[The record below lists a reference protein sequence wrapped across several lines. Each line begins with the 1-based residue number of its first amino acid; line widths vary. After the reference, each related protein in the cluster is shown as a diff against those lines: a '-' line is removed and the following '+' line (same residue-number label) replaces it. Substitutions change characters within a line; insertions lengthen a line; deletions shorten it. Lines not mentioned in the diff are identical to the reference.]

1 MDKFSLVGNQEI
13 SAVEELYKN
22 YLENPVSVEQSWRNF
37 FEGFE
42 LARKSYQDSA
52 VSAADETLMSK
63 GSPKK
68 MNIPEGSMWRLKNN
82 LYSHE
87 IRIQKEFRILNLI
100 NGYRQRGHLF
110 TRTNPV
116 RKRRTYAPTLDFKNF
131 ELEESDLATVFHAGK
146 EIGIGNATL
155 KDIISHL
162 EATYCESVGAEF
174 LYMRQ
179 PELIDWL
186 KVRMEKSK
194 NSEYFSPEQQRHIF
208 YHLNIAVSFESFIHR
223 KFVGAKRF
231 SLEGTEALIPALDAI
246 VMHGARL
253 GIEEFVIGMAHRG
266 RLNVLANILEK
277 PYKNIFKEFYAT
289 EYEKGISLGDVKYH
303 LGFENIITT
312 DNGEKVKLS
321 LIPNPSHLETV
332 GALAEGM
339 VHARIDHHY
348 NGDFGKIVPI
358 SIHGDAAIAGQG
370 IVYEVVQMAL
380 LPGYKTGGT
389 LHIVVNNQVGF
400 TTDYLEARSSTYCT
414 DIAKVTRSPVFHVNG
429 DDVEALIFTVKLA
442 LEFRQHFHSDVFID
456 ILSYRKYGHN
466 EGDEPRFTQPLL
478 YKIIAEHPNPRDIY
492 AKKLIDTGIMTQ
504 AEVEQEIALFDA
516 QLEENYGESML
527 IDKLNI
533 KNFLVDEYKFYR
545 FPDPC
550 ELYQVPTAIS
560 ETELLKL
567 ADKINTLPAD
577 KKFFSKIV
585 KLMDE
590 RRQLI
595 ANNKIDWAL
604 GESLAYASLLNEG
617 ISVRL
622 SGQDAQRGTFSHR
635 HSALVLEDTGEKYFP
650 LQNISPNQASIAVLN
665 SPLNEYGV
673 MGFEYGYSMAY
684 PQGLTIWEAQF
695 GDFANV
701 AQVIFDQYISSA
713 GEKWGIMNGLV
724 LFLPHGYEGQGPE
737 HSSARIERYLSLC
750 SNYNLHVAVP
760 TTPANLFHLLRRQVI
775 GDVRIPL
782 IVFTPKSLLRHPK
795 VISSLDKL
803 TKGGFEKLIRDDEVK
818 QGKAEVV
825 VFTSGKIYFELL
837 ERREK
842 LDKMNVAIHRVEQ
855 ISPFPVEEVRDIIF
869 NNSQAKRFIWVQDEP
884 ANMGVWPYLF
894 RKYPELNLELVSRP
908 ESASPAAG
916 LLEKHKRRL
925 ERILESVFN

>member
-13 SAVEELYKN
+13 SAIEELYRN
-22 YLENPVSVEQSWRNF
+22 YLENPANIEQSWCNF

-42 LARKSYQDSA
+42 LARKSYRGSEPDSA
-52 VSAADETLMSK
+52 D
-63 GSPKK
+63 
-68 MNIPEGSMWRLKNN
+68 
-82 LYSHE
+82 E
-87 IRIQKEFRILNLI
+87 IRIQKEFKIINLI
-100 NGYRQRGHLF
+100 TGYRQRGHLF

-116 RKRRTYAPTLDFKNF
+116 RKRRTYSPTLDYKNF
-131 ELEESDLATVFHAGK
+131 GLEESDLNTVFHAGK

-155 KDIISHL
+155 KEIIAHL
-162 EATYCESVGAEF
+162 EATYCESIGAEF

-186 KVRMEKSK
+186 RIRMESSK
-194 NSEYFSPEQQRHIF
+194 NSENFTPEQQKHIF
-208 YHLNIAVSFESFIHR
+208 YHLNIAVGFESFIHR

-246 VMHGARL
+246 IVHGASL
-253 GIEEFVIGMAHRG
+253 GIREFVVGMAHRG

-289 EYEKGISLGDVKYH
+289 DYEEGISLGDVKYH
-303 LGFENIITT
+303 LGFENSVTT
-312 DNGEKVKLS
+312 DNGETVKLC

-332 GALAEGM
+332 SSLAEGM
-339 VHARIDHHY
+339 VRARIDHDY
-348 NGDFGKIVPI
+348 DNDFGKIAPI
-358 SIHGDAAIAGQG
+358 IIHGDAAIAGQG
-370 IVYEVVQMAL
+370 IVYEIVQMSQ

-389 LHIVVNNQVGF
+389 LHLVVNNQVGF

-414 DIAKVTRSPVFHVNG
+414 DVAKVTRSPVFHVNG

-442 LEFRQHFHSDVFID
+442 LEFRQHFKSDVFID

-466 EGDEPRFTQPLL
+466 EGDEPRFTQPHL
-478 YKIIAEHPNPRDIY
+478 YKIIAGHPNPRDIY
-492 AKKLIDTGIMTQ
+492 AGKLIDRGVLSQ
-504 AEVEQEIALFDA
+504 SDVEQEITKFDI
-516 QLEENYGESML
+516 QLEENYEASKL

-533 KNFLVDEYKFYR
+533 KNFLVDEYKSYR

-550 ELYQVPTAIS
+550 ELYNVPTAVS
-560 ETELLKL
+560 ETELIHL
-567 ADKINTLPAD
+567 AGKINTLPGD
-577 KKFFSKIV
+577 KKFFSKII
-585 KLMDE
+585 KLMEE
-590 RRQLI
+590 RSQMVT
-595 ANNKIDWAL
+595 NNKVDWAL
-604 GESLAYASLLNEG
+604 GELLAYASLLKEG
-617 ISVRL
+617 YPVRL
-622 SGQDAQRGTFSHR
+622 SGQDARRGTFSHR
-635 HSALVLEDTGEKYFP
+635 HSALVLEETGETYFP
-650 LQNISPNQASIAVLN
+650 LDHIITDQAKFTVLN

-673 MGFEYGYSMAY
+673 MGFEYGYSMAF
-684 PQGLTIWEAQF
+684 PKGLTIWEGQF

-713 GEKWGIMNGLV
+713 GEKWGLMNGLV
-724 LFLPHGYEGQGPE
+724 LYLPHGYEGQGPE

-750 SNYNLHVAVP
+750 SNYNLHVVIP

-775 GDVRIPL
+775 GNVRIPL

-795 VISSLDKL
+795 VVSSLDKL
-803 TKGGFEKLIRDDEVK
+803 TRGGFEKFIEDKEVK
-818 QGKAEVV
+818 KGKAEVV
-825 VFTSGKIYFELL
+825 VFTSGKIYFDLI

-842 LDKMNVAIHRVEQ
+842 LGRMDVAIHRIEQ
-855 ISPFPVEEVRDIIF
+855 ISPFPSEEVREIIYS
-869 NNSQAKRFIWVQDEP
+869 NNQSKRFLWVQDEP

-916 LLEKHKRRL
+916 LVEKHRKRL
-925 ERILESVFN
+925 DRIMDSVFN

>member
-13 SAVEELYKN
+13 SAIEELYKN
-22 YLENPVSVEQSWRNF
+22 YLENPVNVEQTWRNF

-42 LARKSYQDSA
+42 LARQSYQEVA
-52 VSAADETLMSK
+52 VSAADE
-63 GSPKK
+63 
-68 MNIPEGSMWRLKNN
+68 N
-82 LYSHE
+82 
-87 IRIQKEFRILNLI
+87 RIQKEFRILNLI

-116 RKRRTYAPTLDFKNF
+116 RKRRTYSPTLDYKNF
-131 ELEESDLATVFHAGK
+131 NLEEEDLNTVFHAGK

-155 KDIISHL
+155 KEIISHL
-162 EATYCESVGAEF
+162 ELTYCESVGAEF

-186 KVRMEKSK
+186 RIRMEKSK
-194 NSEYFSPEQQRHIF
+194 NSEFYTPEQQKHIF
-208 YHLNIAVSFESFIHR
+208 YHLNIAVGFESFIHR

-231 SLEGTEALIPALDAI
+231 SLEGTEALIPALDALVI
-246 VMHGARL
+246 HGAKL
-253 GIEEFVIGMAHRG
+253 GIEEFVVGMAHRG
-266 RLNVLANILEK
+266 RLNVLANIIEK

-289 EYEKGISLGDVKYH
+289 EYEEGISQGDVKYH
-303 LGFENIITT
+303 LGFENIVTT
-312 DNGEKVKLS
+312 DAGEKVKLS

-332 GALAEGM
+332 GSLTEGM
-339 VHARIDHHY
+339 VRARIDHHY
-348 NGDFGKIVPI
+348 GGDCAKIAPI
-358 SIHGDAAIAGQG
+358 IIHGDAAIAGQG
-370 IVYEVVQMAL
+370 IVYEIVQMAQ

-389 LHIVVNNQVGF
+389 LHLVVNNQVGF

-414 DIAKVTRSPVFHVNG
+414 DVAKVTRSPVFHVNG

-442 LEFRQHFHSDVFID
+442 LEFRQRFESDVFID

-478 YKIIAEHPNPRDIY
+478 YKTIASHPNPRDIY
-492 AKKLIDTGIMTQ
+492 SKKLIDAEIMTQ
-504 AEVEQEIALFDA
+504 LEVEQEISKFDE
-516 QLEENYGESML
+516 QLEQNYEESKL

-533 KNFLVDEYKFYR
+533 KNFLVDEYKPYR

-550 ELYQVPTAIS
+550 EVYEVPTAVS
-560 ETELLKL
+560 EMELKQL
-567 ADKINTLPAD
+567 AKSINTLPAD

-585 KLMDE
+585 KLMDD
-590 RRQLI
+590 RTQMV
-595 ANNKIDWAL
+595 ANNKVDWAL
-604 GESLAYASLLNEG
+604 GELLAYATLLKEG
-617 ISVRL
+617 IPVRL

-635 HSALVLEDTGEKYFP
+635 HSALVLEDSGEKYFP
-650 LQNISPNQASIAVLN
+650 LQNISSDQAPFTVYN

-673 MGFEYGYSMAY
+673 MGFEYGYSMAN
-684 PQGLTIWEAQF
+684 PKGLTIWEGQF

-701 AQVIFDQYISSA
+701 AQVIFDQYICSA
-713 GEKWGIMNGLV
+713 GEKWGMMNGLV

-737 HSSARIERYLSLC
+737 HSSGRIERYLSLC
-750 SNYNLHVAVP
+750 SNYNMHVVVP
-760 TTPANLFHLLRRQVI
+760 TTPANLFHLLRRQVL

-795 VISSLDKL
+795 VISSLDQM
-803 TKGGFEKLIRDDEVK
+803 TKGGFIKLIKDQEVK
-818 QGKAEVV
+818 QGKAEIV
-825 VFTSGKIYFELL
+825 VFTSGKIYYELT

-842 LDKMNVAIHRVEQ
+842 LGKNNVAIHRVEQ
-855 ISPFPVEEVRDIIF
+855 VSPFPAEEVRDIIF
-869 NNSQAKRFIWVQDEP
+869 HNSQSKRFLWVQDEP
-884 ANMGVWPYLF
+884 SNMGVWPYIC
-894 RKYPELNLELVSRP
+894 RKYPDLGLELVSRP

-925 ERILESVFN
+925 ERIMDAVFN

>member
-22 YLENPVSVEQSWRNF
+22 YLENPVNVEQSWRIF

-42 LARKSYQDSA
+42 LARKSYQEPV
-52 VSAADETLMSK
+52 VSTADE
-63 GSPKK
+63 
-68 MNIPEGSMWRLKNN
+68 N
-82 LYSHE
+82 
-87 IRIQKEFRILNLI
+87 RIQKEFKILNLI

-116 RKRRTYAPTLDFKNF
+116 RKRRTYSPTLDFRNF
-131 ELEESDLATVFHAGK
+131 GLEDEDLNTVFHAGK
-146 EIGIGNATL
+146 EIGIGNVTL
-155 KDIISHL
+155 KEIIAHL
-162 EATYCESVGAEF
+162 EATYCESIGAEF

-186 KVRMEKSK
+186 RIRMEKSK
-194 NSEYFSPEQQRHIF
+194 NSENYSPEQQKHIF

-231 SLEGTEALIPALDAI
+231 SLEGTEALIPALDALI
-246 VMHGARL
+246 VHGAKL
-253 GIEEFVIGMAHRG
+253 GIEEYVVGMAHRG

-289 EYEKGISLGDVKYH
+289 EYEEGIALGDVKYH
-303 LGFENIITT
+303 LGFENMVTT
-312 DNGEKVKLS
+312 DDGETVKLS

-339 VHARIDHHY
+339 VRARIDHLY
-348 NGDFGKIVPI
+348 NGDYGKIAPI
-358 SIHGDAAIAGQG
+358 VIHGDAAIAGQG
-370 IVYEVVQMAL
+370 IVYEIVQMSL

-389 LHIVVNNQVGF
+389 LHLVVNNQVGF

-414 DIAKVTRSPVFHVNG
+414 DVAKVTRSPVFHVNG
-429 DDVEALIFTVKLA
+429 DDVEALIFTVKMA

-478 YKIIAEHPNPRDIY
+478 YKIIASHPNPRDIY
-492 AKKLIDTGIMTQ
+492 AKKLIESGVMTQ
-504 AEVEQEIALFDA
+504 VEVDHEITRFDE
-516 QLEENYGESML
+516 QLEQNYEASKL

-533 KNFLVDEYKFYR
+533 KNFLVDEYKQYR
-545 FPDPC
+545 LPEPC
-550 ELYQVPTAIS
+550 ELYEVPTAVS
-560 ETELLKL
+560 ENEILHL
-567 ADKINTLPAD
+567 AATINNLPAD

-585 KLMDE
+585 KLMDD
-590 RRQLI
+590 RKQMI
-595 ANNKIDWAL
+595 ANNKVDWAL
-604 GESLAYASLLNEG
+604 GELLAYATLLKEG
-617 ISVRL
+617 IPVRL

-635 HSALVLEDTGEKYFP
+635 HSALVLEDSGERYFP
-650 LQNISPNQASIAVLN
+650 LQHVAPNQATFAVHN
-665 SPLNEYGV
+665 SPLNEYAV
-673 MGFEYGYSMAY
+673 MGFEYGYSMAF
-684 PQGLTIWEAQF
+684 PKGLTIWEGQF

-701 AQVIFDQYISSA
+701 AQVIYDQYICSA
-713 GEKWGIMNGLV
+713 GEKWGMMNGLV
-724 LFLPHGYEGQGPE
+724 LYLPHGYEGQGPE

-750 SNYNLHVAVP
+750 SNYNLHVVVP
-760 TTPANLFHLLRRQVI
+760 TTPANLFHCLRRQVL

-795 VISSLDKL
+795 VVSSLDQL
-803 TKGGFEKLIRDDEVK
+803 TKGGFIKLIRDTEVK
-818 QGKAEVV
+818 PEKAEVV

-842 LDKMNVAIHRVEQ
+842 LGKMTVAIHRVEQ
-855 ISPFPVEEVRDIIF
+855 ISPFPSEEVRDIIY
-869 NNSQAKRFIWVQDEP
+869 NNTQCKRFLWVQDEP

-894 RKYPELNLELVSRP
+894 RKYPELGLELVSRP

-916 LLEKHKRRL
+916 LVEKHKRRL
-925 ERILESVFN
+925 ERILDSVFN

>member
-22 YLENPVSVEQSWRNF
+22 YLENPVNVGQSWRNF

-42 LARKSYQDSA
+42 LARKSYDEPV
-52 VSAADETLMSK
+52 VSQADED
-63 GSPKK
+63 
-68 MNIPEGSMWRLKNN
+68 
-82 LYSHE
+82 
-87 IRIQKEFRILNLI
+87 RIQKEFRILNLI

-116 RKRRTYAPTLDFKNF
+116 RKRRTYSPTLDYKNF
-131 ELEESDLATVFHAGK
+131 DLEESDLNTIFHAGK
-146 EIGIGNATL
+146 EIGIGNVTL
-155 KDIISHL
+155 KEIIAHL
-162 EATYCESVGAEF
+162 ETTYCESIGAEF

-186 KVRMEKSK
+186 RVRMEKSK
-194 NSEYFSPEQQRHIF
+194 NSEYYTPEQQKHIF
-208 YHLNIAVSFESFIHR
+208 YHLNIAVGFESFIHR

-231 SLEGTEALIPALDAI
+231 SLEGTEALIPALDALI
-246 VMHGARL
+246 VRGAEL

-289 EYEKGISLGDVKYH
+289 EYEEGISLGDVKYH

-312 DNGEKVKLS
+312 DNGESVKLS

-332 GALAEGM
+332 GALVEGM
-339 VHARIDHHY
+339 VRARIDHQY
-348 NGDFGKIVPI
+348 NDNFSKIAPI
-358 SIHGDAAIAGQG
+358 IIHGDAAIAGQG
-370 IVYEVVQMAL
+370 IVYEIVQMAL

-389 LHIVVNNQVGF
+389 LHLVVNNQVGF

-414 DIAKVTRSPVFHVNG
+414 DVAKVTRSPVFHVNG
-429 DDVEALIFTVKLA
+429 DDVEALIYTVKLA

-478 YKIIAEHPNPRDIY
+478 YRIIAGHPNPRDIY
-492 AKKLIDTGIMTQ
+492 AKKLIGSGVMTQ
-504 AEVEQEIALFDA
+504 SEVDQEIARFDE
-516 QLEENYGESML
+516 QLEQNYEASKL

-533 KNFLVDEYKFYR
+533 RNFLVGEYKPYR
-545 FPDPC
+545 LPDPC
-550 ELYQVPTAIS
+550 ELYEVPTAVS
-560 ETELLKL
+560 EIELLKL
-567 ADKINTLPAD
+567 ADAINSLPAE

-585 KLMDE
+585 KLMEE
-590 RRQLI
+590 RKQMI
-595 ANNKIDWAL
+595 VNNKVDWAL
-604 GESLAYASLLNEG
+604 GEMLAYATILQEG
-617 ISVRL
+617 IPVRL

-635 HSALVLEDTGEKYFP
+635 HSALVLEDSGEKYFP
-650 LQNISPNQASIAVLN
+650 LKHISPNQASFNVLN

-673 MGFEYGYSMAY
+673 MGFEYGYSMAF
-684 PQGLTIWEAQF
+684 PKGLTIWEGQF

-701 AQVIFDQYISSA
+701 AQVIYDQYICSA
-713 GEKWGIMNGLV
+713 GEKWGMMNGLV

-737 HSSARIERYLSLC
+737 HSSGRIERYLSLC
-750 SNYNLHVAVP
+750 SNYNLHVVVP
-760 TTPANLFHLLRRQVI
+760 TTPANLFHCLRRQVL
-775 GDVRIPL
+775 GDVRIPM

-795 VISSLDKL
+795 VVSSLDQL
-803 TKGGFEKLIRDDEVK
+803 TKGRFIKLIKDQEVR
-818 QGKAEVV
+818 QGRAEVV
-825 VFTSGKIYFELL
+825 VFTSGKIYFELI

-842 LDKMNVAIHRVEQ
+842 LGKMSVAIHRIEQ
-855 ISPFPVEEVRDIIF
+855 ISPYPSEEVREIIF
-869 NNSQAKRFIWVQDEP
+869 NNPQAKRFLWVQDEP

-894 RKYPELNLELVSRP
+894 RKYPELGLELVSRP

-916 LLEKHKRRL
+916 LVEKHKKRL
-925 ERILESVFN
+925 ERIMESVFS

>member
-1 MDKFSLVGNQEI
+1 MEKFSLVGNQEI
-13 SAVEELYKN
+13 GAVEELYKD
-22 YLENPVSVEQSWRNF
+22 YLDNPGKVEQSWRNF

-42 LARKSYQDSA
+42 LARKSYQDSI
-52 VSAADETLMSK
+52 VSAADENK
-63 GSPKK
+63 
-68 MNIPEGSMWRLKNN
+68 
-82 LYSHE
+82 
-87 IRIQKEFRILNLI
+87 IQKEFRILNLI

-116 RKRRTYAPTLDFKNF
+116 RKRRDYTPTLAYTNF
-131 ELEESDLATVFHAGK
+131 GLEDSDLNTVFHAGK

-155 KDIISHL
+155 KEIITHL
-162 EATYCESVGAEF
+162 EATYCESIGAEF

-179 PELIDWL
+179 PELMDWL
-186 KVRMEKSK
+186 KTRMEKSR
-194 NSEYFSPEQQRHIF
+194 NSETFSKEQQKHIF
-208 YHLNIAVSFESFIHR
+208 YHLNIAVGFESFIHR

-246 VMHGARL
+246 ILHGAKL
-253 GIEEFVIGMAHRG
+253 GIEEFVFGMAHRG

-289 EYEKGISLGDVKYH
+289 EYEEGISLGDVKYH

-312 DNGEKVKLS
+312 DDGEKVKLS

-339 VHARIDHHY
+339 VRARIDHHY
-348 NGDFGKIVPI
+348 NNDFGKIAPI
-358 SIHGDAAIAGQG
+358 IIHGDAAVAGQG
-370 IVYEVVQMAL
+370 IVYEIVQMSQ

-389 LHIVVNNQVGF
+389 LHLVVNNQVGF

-414 DIAKVTRSPVFHVNG
+414 DVAKVTRSPVFHVNG

-442 LEFRQHFHSDVFID
+442 LEFRQYFKSDVFID

-478 YKIIAEHPNPRDIY
+478 YKIIAGHPNPRDIY
-492 AKKLIDTGIMTQ
+492 AKKLIENGVMTQ
-504 AEVEQEIALFDA
+504 DEVNQEIAGFDT
-516 QLEENYGESML
+516 QLELNYDESKL

-533 KNFLVDEYKFYR
+533 KNFLVDEYKPYR

-550 ELYQVPTAIS
+550 EVYHVPTAVSKIV
-560 ETELLKL
+560 LHRL
-567 ADKINTLPAD
+567 AEKINYLPKD

-585 KLMDE
+585 KLMEE
-590 RRQLI
+590 RNQMI
-595 ANNKIDWAL
+595 ANNKVDWAL
-604 GESLAYASLLNEG
+604 GELLAYASLLEEG
-617 ISVRL
+617 IPVRL

-635 HSALVLEDTGEKYFP
+635 HSALVLEDSGEKYFP
-650 LQNISPNQASIAVLN
+650 LQNVSAKQASFTVLN

-684 PQGLTIWEAQF
+684 PNGLTIWEGQF

-701 AQVIFDQYISSA
+701 AQVIYDQYISSA

-724 LFLPHGYEGQGPE
+724 LYLPHGYEGQGPE

-750 SNYNLHVAVP
+750 SNYNLHVVVP
-760 TTPANLFHLLRRQVI
+760 TTPANLFHLLRRQVL

-795 VISSLDKL
+795 VVSSLEQL
-803 TKGGFEKLIRDDEVK
+803 TKGEFETLIPDKEVK
-818 QGKAEVV
+818 SGTAEVI
-825 VFTSGKIYFELL
+825 VFTYGKIYFEML
-837 ERREK
+837 EKREK
-842 LDKMNVAIHRVEQ
+842 LGKMNVAIHRVEQ
-855 ISPFPVEEVRDIIF
+855 ISPFPAEEVRDIIF
-869 NNSQAKRFIWVQDEP
+869 HNHQAKRFLWVQDEP

-894 RKYPELNLELVSRP
+894 RKFPELNLELVSRP

-916 LLEKHKRRL
+916 LVEKHKRRL
-925 ERILESVFN
+925 ERIMDSVFGS

>member
-22 YLENPVSVEQSWRNF
+22 YLENPVNVEQSWRIF

-42 LARKSYQDSA
+42 LARKSYQEPV
-52 VSAADETLMSK
+52 VSTADE
-63 GSPKK
+63 
-68 MNIPEGSMWRLKNN
+68 N
-82 LYSHE
+82 
-87 IRIQKEFRILNLI
+87 RIQKEFKILNLI

-116 RKRRTYAPTLDFKNF
+116 RKRRTYSPTLDFRNF
-131 ELEESDLATVFHAGK
+131 GLEDEDLNTVFHAGK
-146 EIGIGNATL
+146 EIGIGNVTL
-155 KDIISHL
+155 KEIIAHL
-162 EATYCESVGAEF
+162 EATYCESIGAEF

-186 KVRMEKSK
+186 RIRMEKSK
-194 NSEYFSPEQQRHIF
+194 NSENYSPEQQKHIF

-231 SLEGTEALIPALDAI
+231 SLEGTEALIPALDALI
-246 VMHGARL
+246 VHGAKL
-253 GIEEFVIGMAHRG
+253 GIEEYVVGMAHRG

-289 EYEKGISLGDVKYH
+289 EYEEGIALGDVKYH
-303 LGFENIITT
+303 LGFENMVTT
-312 DNGEKVKLS
+312 DDGETVKLS

-339 VHARIDHHY
+339 VRARIDHLY
-348 NGDFGKIVPI
+348 NGDYGKIAPI
-358 SIHGDAAIAGQG
+358 VIHGDAAIAGQG
-370 IVYEVVQMAL
+370 IVYEIVQMSL

-389 LHIVVNNQVGF
+389 LHLVVNNQVGF

-414 DIAKVTRSPVFHVNG
+414 DVAKVTRSPVFHVNG
-429 DDVEALIFTVKLA
+429 DDVEALIFTVKMA

-478 YKIIAEHPNPRDIY
+478 YKIIASHPNPRDIY
-492 AKKLIDTGIMTQ
+492 AKKLIESGVMTQ
-504 AEVEQEIALFDA
+504 VEVDHEITRFDE
-516 QLEENYGESML
+516 QLEQNYEASKL

-533 KNFLVDEYKFYR
+533 KNFLVDEYKQYR
-545 FPDPC
+545 LPEPC
-550 ELYQVPTAIS
+550 ELYEVPTAVS
-560 ETELLKL
+560 ENEILHL
-567 ADKINTLPAD
+567 AATINNLPAD

-585 KLMDE
+585 KLMDD
-590 RRQLI
+590 RKQMI
-595 ANNKIDWAL
+595 ANNKVDWAL
-604 GESLAYASLLNEG
+604 GELLAYATLLKEG
-617 ISVRL
+617 IPVRL

-635 HSALVLEDTGEKYFP
+635 HSALVLEDSGERYFP
-650 LQNISPNQASIAVLN
+650 LQHVAPNQATFAVHN
-665 SPLNEYGV
+665 SPLNEYAV
-673 MGFEYGYSMAY
+673 MGFEYGYSMAF
-684 PQGLTIWEAQF
+684 PKGLTIWEGQF

-701 AQVIFDQYISSA
+701 AQVIYDQYICSA
-713 GEKWGIMNGLV
+713 GEKWGMMNGLV
-724 LFLPHGYEGQGPE
+724 LYLPHGYEGQGPE

-750 SNYNLHVAVP
+750 SNYNLHVVVP
-760 TTPANLFHLLRRQVI
+760 TTPANLFHCLRRQVL

-795 VISSLDKL
+795 VVSSLDQL
-803 TKGGFEKLIRDDEVK
+803 TKGGFIKLIRDTEVK
-818 QGKAEVV
+818 PEKAEVV

-842 LDKMNVAIHRVEQ
+842 LGKMSVAIHRIEQ
-855 ISPFPVEEVRDIIF
+855 ISPFPSEEVRDIIY
-869 NNSQAKRFIWVQDEP
+869 NNTQCKRFLWVQDEP

-894 RKYPELNLELVSRP
+894 RKYPELGLELVSRP

-916 LLEKHKRRL
+916 LVEKHKRRL
-925 ERILESVFN
+925 ERILDSVFN

>member
-22 YLENPVSVEQSWRNF
+22 YLENPDKVEQSWRNF

-42 LARKSYQDSA
+42 LSRKSYQEPV
-52 VSAADETLMSK
+52 VSAADED
-63 GSPKK
+63 
-68 MNIPEGSMWRLKNN
+68 
-82 LYSHE
+82 
-87 IRIQKEFRILNLI
+87 RIQKEFRILNLI

-116 RKRRTYAPTLDFKNF
+116 RKRRDYSPTLDFKNF
-131 ELEESDLATVFHAGK
+131 GLEDDDLNRVFHAGK

-155 KDIISHL
+155 KEIISHL
-162 EATYCESVGAEF
+162 ETTYCESVGAEY

-186 KVRMEKSK
+186 RVRMEKSK
-194 NSEYFSPEQQRHIF
+194 NSEFFTPEQQKHIF
-208 YHLNIAVSFESFIHR
+208 YHLNIAVGFESFIHR

-231 SLEGTEALIPALDAI
+231 SLEGTEALIPALDALI
-246 VMHGARL
+246 THGAKL

-312 DNGEKVKLS
+312 DDGEKVKLS

-332 GALAEGM
+332 GSLVEGM
-339 VHARIDHHY
+339 VRARIDHHY
-348 NGDFGKIVPI
+348 NEDFEKIAPI
-358 SIHGDAAIAGQG
+358 IIHGDAAIAGQG
-370 IVYEVVQMAL
+370 IVYEIVQMAL

-414 DIAKVTRSPVFHVNG
+414 DVAKVTRSPVFHVNG

-442 LEFRQHFHSDVFID
+442 LEFRQHFRADVFID

-478 YKIIAEHPNPRDIY
+478 YKIIAGHLNPRDIY
-492 AKKLIDTGIMTQ
+492 AKKLIEGGIMTRL
-504 AEVEQEIALFDA
+504 EVDQEISKFDDE
-516 QLEENYGESML
+516 LEKNYEGSKL

-533 KNFLVDEYKFYR
+533 KSFLIEEYKPYR
-545 FPDPC
+545 LPDPC
-550 ELYQVPTAIS
+550 ELYQVPTAVS

-567 ADKINTLPAD
+567 AEKINKLPAD

-585 KLMDE
+585 KLMEE
-590 RRQLI
+590 RRQMI
-595 ANNKIDWAL
+595 ANNKVDWAL
-604 GESLAYASLLNEG
+604 GELLAYATLLKEG
-617 ISVRL
+617 IPVRL

-635 HSALVLEDTGEKYFP
+635 HSALVLEDSGEKYFP
-650 LQNISPNQASIAVLN
+650 LQNISSNQAPFSVYN
-665 SPLNEYGV
+665 SPLNEYGT
-673 MGFEYGYSMAY
+673 MGYEYGYSMAY
-684 PQGLTIWEAQF
+684 PKGLTIWEGQF

-701 AQVIFDQYISSA
+701 AQVIYDQYICSA

-724 LFLPHGYEGQGPE
+724 LYLPHGYEGQGPE

-750 SNYNLHVAVP
+750 SNYNLHVVIP

-775 GDVRIPL
+775 GDVRIPM

-795 VISSLDKL
+795 VISSLDQL
-803 TKGGFEKLIRDDEVK
+803 TKGGFEKLIMDQEVG

-825 VFTSGKIYFELL
+825 VFTSGKIYYELI
-837 ERREK
+837 EQREK
-842 LDKMNVAIHRVEQ
+842 LDKMKVAIHRVEQ
-855 ISPFPVEEVRDIIF
+855 ISPFPTEEVRDIIF
-869 NNSQAKRFIWVQDEP
+869 NNSQSRRFLWVQDEP
-884 ANMGVWPYLF
+884 SNMGVWPYLF

-916 LLEKHKRRL
+916 LLEKHKKRL
-925 ERILESVFN
+925 ERIMESVFN

>member
-22 YLENPVSVEQSWRNF
+22 YLENPVNVEPTWRNF

-42 LARKSYQDSA
+42 LARKSYQEAS
-52 VSAADETLMSK
+52 VSAADE
-63 GSPKK
+63 
-68 MNIPEGSMWRLKNN
+68 N
-82 LYSHE
+82 
-87 IRIQKEFRILNLI
+87 RIQKEFRILNLI

-116 RKRRTYAPTLDFKNF
+116 RKRRDYSPTLEYKNF
-131 ELEESDLATVFHAGK
+131 DLEEGDLNMVFHAGK
-146 EIGIGNATL
+146 EIGIGNVTL
-155 KDIISHL
+155 KEIISHL
-162 EATYCESVGAEF
+162 ETTYCESIGAEF

-194 NSEYFSPEQQRHIF
+194 NSEHFSPEQQKHIF

-231 SLEGTEALIPALDAI
+231 SLEGTEALIPALDALI
-246 VMHGARL
+246 VQGAKL
-253 GIEEFVIGMAHRG
+253 GIEEFVVGMAHRG

-277 PYKNIFKEFYAT
+277 PYKNIFKEFTAT
-289 EYEKGISLGDVKYH
+289 EYEEGIALGDVKYH
-303 LGFENIITT
+303 LGFENIVTT
-312 DNGEKVKLS
+312 DAGEKMKLS

-332 GALAEGM
+332 GSLTEGM
-339 VHARIDHHY
+339 VRARIDQQY
-348 NGDFGKIVPI
+348 NGDFSKIAPI
-358 SIHGDAAIAGQG
+358 IIHGDAAIAGQG
-370 IVYEVVQMAL
+370 IVYEIVQMSL

-389 LHIVVNNQVGF
+389 LHLVVNNQVGF

-414 DIAKVTRSPVFHVNG
+414 DVAKVTRSPVFHVNG

-478 YKIIAEHPNPRDIY
+478 YKIIASHPNPRDIY
-492 AKKLIDTGIMTQ
+492 AKKLIEEGVMTQ
-504 AEVEQEIALFDA
+504 TEVDEEIARFDR
-516 QLEENYGESML
+516 QLELNYDESKL

-533 KNFLVDEYKFYR
+533 KNFLVDEYRPYR
-545 FPDPC
+545 FPDPS
-550 ELYQVPTAIS
+550 EIYEVPTAVS
-560 ETELLKL
+560 ETEL
-567 ADKINTLPAD
+567 KIIAKAINHLPAD

-585 KLMDE
+585 KLMED
-590 RRQLI
+590 RSQMI
-595 ANNKIDWAL
+595 ASDKVDWAL
-604 GESLAYASLLNEG
+604 GELLAYATLLKDG
-617 ISVRL
+617 IPVRL

-635 HSALVLEDTGEKYFP
+635 HSALVLEDSGEKYFP
-650 LQNISPNQASIAVLN
+650 LQHLSPDQASFTVHN
-665 SPLNEYGV
+665 SPLNEYAV
-673 MGFEYGYSMAY
+673 MGFEYGYSMAN
-684 PQGLTIWEAQF
+684 PKGLTIWEGQF

-701 AQVIFDQYISSA
+701 AQVIFDQYICSA
-713 GEKWGIMNGLV
+713 GEKWGMMNGLV
-724 LFLPHGYEGQGPE
+724 LYLPHGYEGQGPE

-750 SNYNLHVAVP
+750 SNYNMHVVVP
-760 TTPANLFHLLRRQVI
+760 TTPANLFHCLRRQVI
-775 GDVRIPL
+775 GNVRIPL

-795 VISSLDKL
+795 VVSSLGQL
-803 TKGGFEKLIRDDEVK
+803 TKGGFIKLIKDNDVK

-825 VFTSGKIYFELL
+825 VFTSGKIYFELI

-842 LDKMNVAIHRVEQ
+842 LEKMNVAIHRVEQ
-855 ISPFPVEEVRDIIF
+855 ISPFPSEEVREIIF
-869 NNSQAKRFIWVQDEP
+869 NNPQSKRFLWVQDEP

-894 RKYPELNLELVSRP
+894 RKYPELGLELVSRP

-916 LLEKHKRRL
+916 LVEKHKRRL
-925 ERILESVFN
+925 ERIMDSVFS

>member
-13 SAVEELYKN
+13 SAIEELYKN
-22 YLENPVSVEQSWRNF
+22 YLENPVNVEQTWRNF

-42 LARKSYQDSA
+42 LARQSYQEVA
-52 VSAADETLMSK
+52 VSAADE
-63 GSPKK
+63 
-68 MNIPEGSMWRLKNN
+68 N
-82 LYSHE
+82 
-87 IRIQKEFRILNLI
+87 RIQKEFRILNLI

-116 RKRRTYAPTLDFKNF
+116 RKRRTYTPTLDYKNF
-131 ELEESDLATVFHAGK
+131 NLEEEDLHTVFHAGK

-155 KDIISHL
+155 KEIISHL
-162 EATYCESVGAEF
+162 ELTYCESVGAEF

-186 KVRMEKSK
+186 RVRMEKSK
-194 NSEYFSPEQQRHIF
+194 NSEFYTPEQQKHIF
-208 YHLNIAVSFESFIHR
+208 YHLNIAVGFESFIHR

-231 SLEGTEALIPALDAI
+231 SLEGTEALIPALDAL
-246 VMHGARL
+246 VVHGAKL
-253 GIEEFVIGMAHRG
+253 GIEEFVVGMAHRG

-289 EYEKGISLGDVKYH
+289 EYEEGISLGDVKYH
-303 LGFENIITT
+303 LGFENIVTT
-312 DNGEKVKLS
+312 DAGEKVKLS

-332 GALAEGM
+332 GSLTEGM
-339 VHARIDHHY
+339 VRARIDHHY
-348 NGDFGKIVPI
+348 GGDCAKIAPI
-358 SIHGDAAIAGQG
+358 IIHGDAAIAGQG
-370 IVYEVVQMAL
+370 IVYEIVQMAQ

-389 LHIVVNNQVGF
+389 LHLVVNNQVGF

-414 DIAKVTRSPVFHVNG
+414 DVAKVTRSPVFHVNG

-442 LEFRQHFHSDVFID
+442 LEFRQRFESDVFID

-466 EGDEPRFTQPLL
+466 EGDEPRFTQPML
-478 YKIIAEHPNPRDIY
+478 YKTIASHPNPRDIY
-492 AKKLIDTGIMTQ
+492 SKKLIDAGIMTQ
-504 AEVEQEIALFDA
+504 PEVEQEILRFDE
-516 QLEENYGESML
+516 QLEQNYEASKL

-533 KNFLVDEYKFYR
+533 KNFLVDEYKSYR

-550 ELYQVPTAIS
+550 EIYEVPTAVS
-560 ETELLKL
+560 ETELKQL
-567 ADKINTLPAD
+567 ANSINTLPAD

-585 KLMDE
+585 KLMDD
-590 RRQLI
+590 RSQMV
-595 ANNKIDWAL
+595 ANNNVDWAL
-604 GESLAYASLLNEG
+604 GELLAYATLLKEG
-617 ISVRL
+617 IPVRL

-635 HSALVLEDTGEKYFP
+635 HSALVLEDSGEKYFP
-650 LQNISPNQASIAVLN
+650 LQNISSDQAPFAVYN

-673 MGFEYGYSMAY
+673 MGFEYGYSMAD
-684 PQGLTIWEAQF
+684 PKGLTIWEGQF

-701 AQVIFDQYISSA
+701 AQVIFDQYICSA
-713 GEKWGIMNGLV
+713 GEKWGMMNGLV

-737 HSSARIERYLSLC
+737 HSSGRIERYLSLC
-750 SNYNLHVAVP
+750 SNYNIHVAVP
-760 TTPANLFHLLRRQVI
+760 TTPANLFHLLRRQVL

-782 IVFTPKSLLRHPK
+782 IIFTPKSLLRHPK
-795 VISSLDKL
+795 VISSLDQM
-803 TKGGFEKLIRDDEVK
+803 TKGGFIKLIKDHDVK

-825 VFTSGKIYFELL
+825 VFTSGKIYYELI

-842 LDKMNVAIHRVEQ
+842 LGKNNVAIHRVEQ
-855 ISPFPVEEVRDIIF
+855 VSPFPSEEVRDIIF
-869 NNSQAKRFIWVQDEP
+869 HNSQAKRFLWVQDEP
-884 ANMGVWPYLF
+884 SNMGVWPYIC
-894 RKYPELNLELVSRP
+894 RKYSDLNLELVSRP

-925 ERILESVFN
+925 ERIMDAVFN

>member
-13 SAVEELYKN
+13 SAIEELYKN
-22 YLENPVSVEQSWRNF
+22 YLENPVNVEQTWRNF

-42 LARKSYQDSA
+42 LARQSYQEVA
-52 VSAADETLMSK
+52 VSAADE
-63 GSPKK
+63 
-68 MNIPEGSMWRLKNN
+68 N
-82 LYSHE
+82 
-87 IRIQKEFRILNLI
+87 RIQKEFRILNLI

-116 RKRRTYAPTLDFKNF
+116 RKRRTYSPTLDYKNF
-131 ELEESDLATVFHAGK
+131 NLEEEDLNSVFHAGN

-155 KDIISHL
+155 KEIISHL
-162 EATYCESVGAEF
+162 ELTYCESVGAEF

-186 KVRMEKSK
+186 RVRMEKSK
-194 NSEYFSPEQQRHIF
+194 NSEFYTPEQQKHIF
-208 YHLNIAVSFESFIHR
+208 YHLNIAVGFESFIHR

-231 SLEGTEALIPALDAI
+231 SLEGTEALIPALDAL
-246 VMHGARL
+246 VVHGAKL
-253 GIEEFVIGMAHRG
+253 GIEEFVVGMAHRG

-289 EYEKGISLGDVKYH
+289 EYEEGISLGDVKYH
-303 LGFENIITT
+303 LGFENIVTT
-312 DNGEKVKLS
+312 DAGEKVKLS

-332 GALAEGM
+332 GSLTEGM
-339 VHARIDHHY
+339 VRSRIDHQY
-348 NGDFGKIVPI
+348 GGDCAKIAPI
-358 SIHGDAAIAGQG
+358 IIHGDAAMAGQG
-370 IVYEVVQMAL
+370 IVYEIVQMAL

-389 LHIVVNNQVGF
+389 LHLVVNNQVGF

-414 DIAKVTRSPVFHVNG
+414 DVAKVTRSPVFHVNG

-442 LEFRQHFHSDVFID
+442 LEFRQRFESDVFID

-478 YKIIAEHPNPRDIY
+478 YKTIASHPNPRDIY
-492 AKKLIDTGIMTQ
+492 AKKLINEGIMTQ
-504 AEVEQEIALFDA
+504 LEVEQEISKFDE
-516 QLEENYGESML
+516 QLEQNYEASKL

-533 KNFLVDEYKFYR
+533 KNFLVDEYKPYR

-550 ELYQVPTAIS
+550 EGYEVPTAVS
-560 ETELLKL
+560 ETELKQL
-567 ADKINTLPAD
+567 ANSINTLPAD

-585 KLMDE
+585 KLMDD
-590 RRQLI
+590 RTQMV
-595 ANNKIDWAL
+595 ANNKVDWAL
-604 GESLAYASLLNEG
+604 GELLAYATLLKEG
-617 ISVRL
+617 IPVRL

-635 HSALVLEDTGEKYFP
+635 HSALVLEDSGEKYFP
-650 LQNISPNQASIAVLN
+650 LQNISSDQAPFVVYN

-673 MGFEYGYSMAY
+673 MGFEYGYSMAN
-684 PQGLTIWEAQF
+684 PKGLTIWEGQF

-701 AQVIFDQYISSA
+701 AQVIFDQYICSA
-713 GEKWGIMNGLV
+713 GEKWGMMNGLV

-737 HSSARIERYLSLC
+737 HSSGRIERYLSLC
-750 SNYNLHVAVP
+750 SNYNMHVAVP
-760 TTPANLFHLLRRQVI
+760 TTPANLFHLLRRQVL

-795 VISSLDKL
+795 VVSSLDQM
-803 TKGGFEKLIRDDEVK
+803 TKGGFLKLIKDRDVK
-818 QGKAEVV
+818 QGKAEVI
-825 VFTSGKIYFELL
+825 VFTSGKIYFELI

-842 LDKMNVAIHRVEQ
+842 LGRNNFAIHRVEQ
-855 ISPFPVEEVRDIIF
+855 ISPFPSEEVRDIIF
-869 NNSQAKRFIWVQDEP
+869 HNPQSKRFLWVQDEP
-884 ANMGVWPYLF
+884 SNMGVWPYIC
-894 RKYPELNLELVSRP
+894 RKYPDLNLELVSRP

-925 ERILESVFN
+925 ERIMEAVFN

>member
-13 SAVEELYKN
+13 SAIEELYKN
-22 YLENPVSVEQSWRNF
+22 YLENPVNVEQTWRNF

-42 LARKSYQDSA
+42 LARKSYQEVA
-52 VSAADETLMSK
+52 VSAADE
-63 GSPKK
+63 
-68 MNIPEGSMWRLKNN
+68 N
-82 LYSHE
+82 
-87 IRIQKEFRILNLI
+87 RIQKEFRILNLI

-116 RKRRTYAPTLDFKNF
+116 RKRRTYSPTLDYKNF
-131 ELEESDLATVFHAGK
+131 NLEEEDLNTVFHAGK

-155 KDIISHL
+155 KEIISHL
-162 EATYCESVGAEF
+162 ELTYCESVGAEF

-186 KVRMEKSK
+186 RVRMEKSK
-194 NSEYFSPEQQRHIF
+194 NSDFYTPEQQKHIF
-208 YHLNIAVSFESFIHR
+208 YHLNIAVGFESFIHR

-231 SLEGTEALIPALDAI
+231 SLEGTEALIPALDAL
-246 VMHGARL
+246 VVHGAKL
-253 GIEEFVIGMAHRG
+253 GIEEFVVGMAHRG

-289 EYEKGISLGDVKYH
+289 EYEEGISQGDVKYH
-303 LGFENIITT
+303 LGFENIVTT
-312 DNGEKVKLS
+312 DAGEKVKLS

-332 GALAEGM
+332 GSLTEGM
-339 VHARIDHHY
+339 VRARIDHHY
-348 NGDFGKIVPI
+348 GGDCAKIAPI
-358 SIHGDAAIAGQG
+358 IIHGDAAIAGQG
-370 IVYEVVQMAL
+370 IVYEIVQMAL

-389 LHIVVNNQVGF
+389 LHLVVNNQVGF

-414 DIAKVTRSPVFHVNG
+414 DVGKVTRSPVFHVNG

-442 LEFRQHFHSDVFID
+442 LEFRQRFESDVFID

-478 YKIIAEHPNPRDIY
+478 YKTIAGHPNPRDIY
-492 AKKLIDTGIMTQ
+492 SKKLIDEGIMTQ
-504 AEVEQEIALFDA
+504 LEVEQEISKFGE
-516 QLEENYGESML
+516 QLEQNYEASKL

-533 KNFLVDEYKFYR
+533 KNFLVDEYKPYR

-550 ELYQVPTAIS
+550 EIYEVPTAVS
-560 ETELLKL
+560 ENELKL
-567 ADKINTLPAD
+567 LANSINTLPAD

-585 KLMDE
+585 KLMED
-590 RRQLI
+590 RTQMV
-595 ANNKIDWAL
+595 ANNRVDWAL
-604 GESLAYASLLNEG
+604 GELLAYATLLKEG
-617 ISVRL
+617 IPVRL

-635 HSALVLEDTGEKYFP
+635 HSALVLEDSGEKYFP
-650 LQNISPNQASIAVLN
+650 LQNISSDQAPFVVYN

-673 MGFEYGYSMAY
+673 MGFEYGYSMAN
-684 PQGLTIWEAQF
+684 PKGLTIWEGQF

-701 AQVIFDQYISSA
+701 AQVIFDQYICSA
-713 GEKWGIMNGLV
+713 GEKWGMMNGLV

-737 HSSARIERYLSLC
+737 HSSGRIERYLSLC
-750 SNYNLHVAVP
+750 SNYNMHVVVP
-760 TTPANLFHLLRRQVI
+760 TTPANLFHLLRRQAL

-795 VISSLDKL
+795 VVSSLDQM
-803 TKGGFEKLIRDDEVK
+803 TKGGFLKLIKDMDVK
-818 QGKAEVV
+818 QGKAEVI
-825 VFTSGKIYFELL
+825 VFTSGKIYFELI

-842 LDKMNVAIHRVEQ
+842 LGKNNVAIHRVEQ
-855 ISPFPVEEVRDIIF
+855 VSPFPSEEVRDIIF
-869 NNSQAKRFIWVQDEP
+869 HNSQAKRFLWVQDEP
-884 ANMGVWPYLF
+884 SNMGVWPYIC
-894 RKYPELNLELVSRP
+894 RKYPDLGLELVSRP

-925 ERILESVFN
+925 ERIMEAVFN

>member
-13 SAVEELYKN
+13 SAVEELYNN
-22 YLENPVSVEQSWRNF
+22 YLENPVNVEPTWRNF

-42 LARKSYQDSA
+42 LARKSYQEA
-52 VSAADETLMSK
+52 TISAADE
-63 GSPKK
+63 
-68 MNIPEGSMWRLKNN
+68 N
-82 LYSHE
+82 
-87 IRIQKEFRILNLI
+87 RIQKEFRILNLI

-116 RKRRTYAPTLDFKNF
+116 RKRRDYTPTLDYKNF
-131 ELEESDLATVFHAGK
+131 DLEEGDLNAVFHAGK
-146 EIGIGNATL
+146 EIGIGNVTL
-155 KDIISHL
+155 KEIISHL
-162 EATYCESVGAEF
+162 ETTYCESIGAEF

-194 NSEYFSPEQQRHIF
+194 NNEYFSPEQQKHIF

-231 SLEGTEALIPALDAI
+231 SLEGTEALIPALDALI
-246 VMHGARL
+246 VHGAKL
-253 GIEEFVIGMAHRG
+253 GIEEFVLGMAHRG
-266 RLNVLANILEK
+266 RLNVLANIIEK

-289 EYEKGISLGDVKYH
+289 EYEEGIALGDVKYH
-303 LGFENIITT
+303 LGFENIVTT
-312 DNGEKVKLS
+312 DAGEKMKLS

-332 GALAEGM
+332 GSLTEGM
-339 VHARIDHHY
+339 VRARIDHQY
-348 NGDFGKIVPI
+348 NGDFNKIAPI
-358 SIHGDAAIAGQG
+358 IIHGDAAIAGQG
-370 IVYEVVQMAL
+370 IVYEIVQMSL

-389 LHIVVNNQVGF
+389 LHLVVNNQVGF

-414 DIAKVTRSPVFHVNG
+414 DVAKVTRSPVFHVNG
-429 DDVEALIFTVKLA
+429 DDVEALIYTVKLA

-478 YKIIAEHPNPRDIY
+478 YKIIANHPNPRDIY
-492 AKKLIDTGIMTQ
+492 AKKLIEEGVMTQ
-504 AEVEQEIALFDA
+504 VEVDNEIARFDQ
-516 QLEENYGESML
+516 QLEVNYEESKL

-533 KNFLVDEYKFYR
+533 KNFLVEEYKPYR

-550 ELYQVPTAIS
+550 EMYEVPTAVS
-560 ETELLKL
+560 ETELKFL
-567 ADKINTLPAD
+567 AEAINHLPAD

-585 KLMDE
+585 KLMED
-590 RRQLI
+590 RTQMI
-595 ANNKIDWAL
+595 ANDKVDWAL
-604 GESLAYASLLNEG
+604 GELLAYATLLKEG
-617 ISVRL
+617 IPVRL

-635 HSALVLEDTGEKYFP
+635 HSALVLEDSGEKYFP
-650 LQNISPNQASIAVLN
+650 LQHLSTDQASFTVHN
-665 SPLNEYGV
+665 SPLNEYAV
-673 MGFEYGYSMAY
+673 MGFEYGYSMAN
-684 PQGLTIWEAQF
+684 PKGLTIWEGQF

-701 AQVIFDQYISSA
+701 AQVIYDQYICSA
-713 GEKWGIMNGLV
+713 GEKWGMMNGLV
-724 LFLPHGYEGQGPE
+724 LYLPHGYEGQGPE

-750 SNYNLHVAVP
+750 SNYNMHVVVP
-760 TTPANLFHLLRRQVI
+760 TTPANLFHCLRRQVL

-795 VISSLDKL
+795 VVSSLGQL
-803 TKGGFEKLIRDDEVK
+803 TKGGFVKLIKDKDVK

-825 VFTSGKIYFELL
+825 VFTSGKIYFELI

-842 LDKMNVAIHRVEQ
+842 LEKMNVAIHRVEQ
-855 ISPFPVEEVRDIIF
+855 ISPFPSEEIREIIF
-869 NNSQAKRFIWVQDEP
+869 NNQQSKRFLWVQDEP

-894 RKYPELNLELVSRP
+894 RKYPELGLELVSRP

-916 LLEKHKRRL
+916 LVEKHKRRL
-925 ERILESVFN
+925 ERIMDSVFS

>member
-13 SAVEELYKN
+13 SAVEELYNN
-22 YLENPVSVEQSWRNF
+22 YLENPVNVEPTWRNF

-42 LARKSYQDSA
+42 LARKSYQEAS
-52 VSAADETLMSK
+52 VSAADE
-63 GSPKK
+63 
-68 MNIPEGSMWRLKNN
+68 N
-82 LYSHE
+82 
-87 IRIQKEFRILNLI
+87 RIQKEFRILNLI

-116 RKRRTYAPTLDFKNF
+116 RKRRDYTPTLDYKNF
-131 ELEESDLATVFHAGK
+131 DLEEGDLNSVFHAGK
-146 EIGIGNATL
+146 EIGIGNVTL
-155 KDIISHL
+155 KEIISHL
-162 EATYCESVGAEF
+162 ETTYCESIGAEF

-186 KVRMEKSK
+186 KIRMEKSK
-194 NSEYFSPEQQRHIF
+194 NNEYFSPEQQKHIF

-231 SLEGTEALIPALDAI
+231 SLEGTEALIPALDALI
-246 VMHGARL
+246 VHGAKL
-253 GIEEFVIGMAHRG
+253 GIEEYVVGMAHRG

-277 PYKNIFKEFYAT
+277 PYKNIFKEFTAT
-289 EYEKGISLGDVKYH
+289 EYEEGISLGDVKYH
-303 LGFENIITT
+303 LGFENIVTT
-312 DNGEKVKLS
+312 DAGEKMKLS

-332 GALAEGM
+332 GSLTEGM
-339 VHARIDHHY
+339 VRARIDHQY
-348 NGDFGKIVPI
+348 NGDFSKIAPI
-358 SIHGDAAIAGQG
+358 IIHGDAAIAGQG
-370 IVYEVVQMAL
+370 IVYEIVQMSL

-389 LHIVVNNQVGF
+389 LHLVVNNQVGF

-414 DIAKVTRSPVFHVNG
+414 DVAKVTRSPVFHVNG

-478 YKIIAEHPNPRDIY
+478 YKIIASHPNPRDIY
-492 AKKLIDTGIMTQ
+492 AKKLIEEGVMTQ
-504 AEVEQEIALFDA
+504 TEVDDEIARFDK
-516 QLEENYGESML
+516 QLEANYDESKL

-533 KNFLVDEYKFYR
+533 KNFLVEEYKQYR
-545 FPDPC
+545 LPDPC
-550 ELYQVPTAIS
+550 EMYEVPTAVS
-560 ETELLKL
+560 ETELKKL
-567 ADKINTLPAD
+567 AESINNLPAD

-585 KLMDE
+585 KLMED
-590 RRQLI
+590 RRQMI
-595 ANNKIDWAL
+595 ANEKVDWAL
-604 GESLAYASLLNEG
+604 GELLAYATLLNEG
-617 ISVRL
+617 IPVRL

-635 HSALVLEDTGEKYFP
+635 HSALVLEDSGEKYFP
-650 LQNISPNQASIAVLN
+650 LQNISKDQASFTVHN
-665 SPLNEYGV
+665 SPLNEYAV
-673 MGFEYGYSMAY
+673 MGFEYGYSMAN
-684 PQGLTIWEAQF
+684 PKGLTIWEGQF

-701 AQVIFDQYISSA
+701 AQVIYDQYICSA
-713 GEKWGIMNGLV
+713 GEKWGMMNGLV
-724 LFLPHGYEGQGPE
+724 LYLPHGYEGQGPE

-750 SNYNLHVAVP
+750 SNYNMHVVVP
-760 TTPANLFHLLRRQVI
+760 TTPANLFHCLRRQVL

-795 VISSLDKL
+795 VVSSLEQL
-803 TKGGFEKLIRDDEVK
+803 TKGGFIKLIRDKDVK
-818 QGKAEVV
+818 KGKAEVV
-825 VFTSGKIYFELL
+825 VFTSGKIYFELI

-855 ISPFPVEEVRDIIF
+855 ISPFPSEEVREIIF
-869 NNSQAKRFIWVQDEP
+869 NNPQSKRFLWVQDEP

-894 RKYPELNLELVSRP
+894 RKYPELGLELVSRP

-916 LLEKHKRRL
+916 LVEKHKRRL
-925 ERILESVFN
+925 ERIMDSVFS

>member
-13 SAVEELYKN
+13 SAVEEMYRN
-22 YLENPVSVEQSWRNF
+22 YLENPGNVEQSWRNF

-42 LARKSYQDSA
+42 LARKSYQETE
-52 VSAADETLMSK
+52 VSVADE
-63 GSPKK
+63 
-68 MNIPEGSMWRLKNN
+68 N
-82 LYSHE
+82 
-87 IRIQKEFRILNLI
+87 RIQKEFKILNLI

-116 RKRRTYAPTLDFKNF
+116 RKRRTYSPTLDYKNF
-131 ELEESDLATVFHAGK
+131 GLEESDLNAVFHAGK
-146 EIGIGNATL
+146 EIGIGNVTL
-155 KDIISHL
+155 KEIISHL

-186 KVRMEKSK
+186 KIRMERSK
-194 NSEYFSPEQQRHIF
+194 NSEFFTPEQQRHIF
-208 YHLNIAVSFESFIHR
+208 YHLNIAVGFESFIHK

-231 SLEGTEALIPALDAI
+231 SLEGTEALIPALDALI
-246 VMHGARL
+246 VHGAQL
-253 GIEEFVIGMAHRG
+253 GIEEFVVGMAHRG

-339 VHARIDHHY
+339 VRARIDHHY
-348 NGDFGKIVPI
+348 GSDSTKIVPLI
-358 SIHGDAAIAGQG
+358 IHGDAAMAGQG

-380 LPGYKTGGT
+380 LPGYKTGGSIH
-389 LHIVVNNQVGF
+389 LVVNNQVGF

-414 DIAKVTRSPVFHVNG
+414 DVAKVTRSPVFHVNG

-442 LEFRQHFHSDVFID
+442 LEFRQHFQSDVFID

-478 YKIIAEHPNPRDIY
+478 YKIIAGHPNPRDIY
-492 AKKLIDTGIMTQ
+492 ARQLVESGVMTQ
-504 AEVEQEIALFDA
+504 AEIEHEIAKFDA
-516 QLEENYGESML
+516 QLEDNFEESKQ

-533 KNFLVDEYKFYR
+533 KNFLVDEYRQYR
-545 FPDPC
+545 FPEPS
-550 ELYQVPTAIS
+550 ERYVVPTAIS
-560 ETELLKL
+560 ESKLLNL
-567 ADKINTLPAD
+567 AGKINHLPSD

-590 RRQLI
+590 RNQMI
-595 ANNKIDWAL
+595 AKSKVDWAL
-604 GESLAYASLLNEG
+604 GELLAYASLLDEG
-617 ISVRL
+617 IPVRL
-622 SGQDAQRGTFSHR
+622 SGQDSQRGTFSHR

-650 LQNISPNQASIAVLN
+650 LQHVSPGQASFSVLN

-684 PQGLTIWEAQF
+684 PKGLTIWEGQF

-724 LFLPHGYEGQGPE
+724 LYLPHGYEGQGPE

-750 SNYNLHVAVP
+750 SNYNLHVVVP

-775 GDVRIPL
+775 GDVRIPM

-795 VISSLDKL
+795 VVSSLDQL
-803 TKGGFEKLIRDDEVK
+803 TKGGFIKLIVDQEVK
-818 QGKAEVV
+818 KGKAEVV
-825 VFTSGKIYFELL
+825 VFTSGKIYFELI

-842 LDKMNVAIHRVEQ
+842 LGKMNVAIHRVEQ
-855 ISPFPVEEVRDIIF
+855 IAPFPSEEVRDIIYH
-869 NNSQAKRFIWVQDEP
+869 NAQSKRFLWVQDEP

-894 RKYPELNLELVSRP
+894 RKFPELGLELVSRP

-925 ERILESVFN
+925 ERIMDAVFN

>member
-13 SAVEELYKN
+13 NAVEELYKN
-22 YLENPVSVEQSWRNF
+22 YLENPANVEESWRNF

-42 LARKSYQDSA
+42 LARTSYRQPEI
-52 VSAADETLMSK
+52 SAADED
-63 GSPKK
+63 
-68 MNIPEGSMWRLKNN
+68 
-82 LYSHE
+82 
-87 IRIQKEFRILNLI
+87 RIQKEFKILNLI

-116 RKRRTYAPTLDFKNF
+116 RKRRTYSPTLDFKNF
-131 ELEESDLATVFHAGK
+131 GLEEADLHTLFHAGK
-146 EIGIGNATL
+146 EIGIGTATL
-155 KDIISHL
+155 KEIIAHL
-162 EATYCESVGAEF
+162 EATYCESIGAEF

-186 KVRMEKSK
+186 KYRMESSK
-194 NSEYFSPEQQRHIF
+194 NSEFFTPEQQKHIF
-208 YHLNIAVSFESFIHR
+208 YHLNVAVGFESFIHR

-246 VMHGARL
+246 ILHGAKL
-253 GIEEFVIGMAHRG
+253 GIEEFVVGMAHRG

-289 EYEKGISLGDVKYH
+289 DYEDGIALGDVKYH
-303 LGFENIITT
+303 LGFENTITT

-332 GALAEGM
+332 GALTEGM
-339 VHARIDHHY
+339 VRARIDHDY
-348 NGDFGKIVPI
+348 NEDFGKIAPI
-358 SIHGDAAIAGQG
+358 IIHGDAAIAGQG
-370 IVYEVVQMAL
+370 IVYEIVQMSQ

-414 DIAKVTRSPVFHVNG
+414 DVAKVTRAPVFHVNG

-442 LEFRQHFHSDVFID
+442 LEFRQHFQSDVFID

-466 EGDEPRFTQPLL
+466 EGDEPRFTQPTL
-478 YKIIAEHPNPRDIY
+478 YKIIAGHPNPRDIY
-492 AKKLIDTGIMTQ
+492 ARKLVEGGIMTQ
-504 AEVEQEIALFDA
+504 EEVDREIAGFDKV
-516 QLEENYGESML
+516 LEENYEASKL

-533 KNFLVDEYKFYR
+533 KNFLVSEYKPYR

-550 ELYQVPTAIS
+550 EIYDVPTAIS
-560 ETELLKL
+560 ETELIRL
-567 ADKINTLPAD
+567 AEKINHLPGD

-585 KLMDE
+585 KLMED
-590 RRQLI
+590 RSQLI
-595 ANNKIDWAL
+595 SNNKADWAL
-604 GESLAYASLLNEG
+604 AELLAYASLVKEG
-617 ISVRL
+617 YPVRL
-622 SGQDAQRGTFSHR
+622 SGQDARRGTFSHR
-635 HSALVLEDTGEKYFP
+635 HSALVLEDSVETYFP
-650 LQNISPNQASIAVLN
+650 LQHVSPDQAKITVLN

-673 MGFEYGYSMAY
+673 MGFEYGYSMAN
-684 PQGLTIWEAQF
+684 PKGLTIWEGQF

-701 AQVIFDQYISSA
+701 AQVIYDQYICSA
-713 GEKWGIMNGLV
+713 GEKWGLMNGLV
-724 LFLPHGYEGQGPE
+724 LYLPHGYEGQGPE

-750 SNYNLHVAVP
+750 SNYNMHVVVP

-795 VISSLDKL
+795 VVSSLDKL
-803 TKGGFEKLIRDDEVK
+803 TSGGFEKMIPDSEVQ

-825 VFTSGKIYFELL
+825 VFTYGKIYFELL

-842 LDKMNVAIHRVEQ
+842 LGKMNVAIHRVEQ
-855 ISPFPVEEVRDIIF
+855 ISPFPAEEIREIKY
-869 NNSQAKRFIWVQDEP
+869 NNSQAKRFLWVQDEP
-884 ANMGVWPYLF
+884 SNMGVWPYLT
-894 RKYPELNLELVSRP
+894 RKYPDLNLELVSRP

-916 LLEKHKRRL
+916 LVEKHKKRL
-925 ERILESVFN
+925 ERILDSVFS

>member
-22 YLENPVSVEQSWRNF
+22 YLDSPGQVEQSWRNF

-42 LARKSYQDSA
+42 LARITYQEST
-52 VSAADETLMSK
+52 VSAADES
-63 GSPKK
+63 
-68 MNIPEGSMWRLKNN
+68 
-82 LYSHE
+82 
-87 IRIQKEFRILNLI
+87 RIQKEFKILNLI

-116 RKRRTYAPTLDFKNF
+116 RKRRNYTPTLDYKNF
-131 ELEESDLATVFHAGK
+131 GLEEEDLPTTFHAGK

-155 KDIISHL
+155 KEIITHL
-162 EATYCESVGAEF
+162 ETTYCESIGAEF

-186 KVRMEKSK
+186 RSRMEGSK
-194 NSEYFSPEQQRHIF
+194 NTEFFSPEQQRHIF
-208 YHLNIAVSFESFIHR
+208 YHLNIAVGFESFIHR

-231 SLEGTEALIPALDAI
+231 SLEGTEALVPALDALVI
-246 VMHGARL
+246 HGAKL
-253 GIEEFVIGMAHRG
+253 GIEEFVVGMAHRG

-289 EYEKGISLGDVKYH
+289 EYEEGISLGDVKYH
-303 LGFENIITT
+303 LGFENVVTT
-312 DNGEKVKLS
+312 DNGEAVKLS

-332 GALAEGM
+332 ASLAEGM
-339 VHARIDHHY
+339 VRAKIDHEY
-348 NGDFGKIVPI
+348 NNDYGKIAPI
-358 SIHGDAAIAGQG
+358 VIHGDAAIAGQG
-370 IVYEVVQMAL
+370 IVYEIVQMAL

-389 LHIVVNNQVGF
+389 LHLVVNNQVGF

-414 DIAKVTRSPVFHVNG
+414 DVAKVTRSPVFHVNG

-478 YKIIAEHPNPRDIY
+478 YKTIASHPNPRDIY
-492 AKKLIDTGIMTQ
+492 AKKLIDSGVMTQ
-504 AEVEQEIALFDA
+504 GEVDKEIALFDEE
-516 QLEENYGESML
+516 LEQNYEASKQ

-533 KNFLVDEYKFYR
+533 KNFLVKEYKPYR

-550 ELYQVPTAIS
+550 ELYEVPTAVS
-560 ETELLKL
+560 ESELLKL
-567 ADKINTLPAD
+567 ANTINTLPAD

-585 KLMDE
+585 KLMDD
-590 RRQLI
+590 RKQLI
-595 ANNKIDWAL
+595 ENKKVDWAL
-604 GESLAYASLLNEG
+604 GELLAYATLLKEG
-617 ISVRL
+617 VPVRL

-635 HSALVLEDTGEKYFP
+635 HSALVLEDSGEKYFP
-650 LQNISPNQASIAVLN
+650 LQHISPDQAIFNVHN

-673 MGFEYGYSMAY
+673 MGFEYGYSMAF
-684 PQGLTIWEAQF
+684 PKGLTIWEGQF

-701 AQVIFDQYISSA
+701 AQVIYDQYICSA
-713 GEKWGIMNGLV
+713 GEKWGLMNGLV
-724 LFLPHGYEGQGPE
+724 LYLPHGYEGQGPE
-737 HSSARIERYLSLC
+737 HSSGRIERYLSLC
-750 SNYNLHVAVP
+750 SNYNLHVVVP
-760 TTPANLFHLLRRQVI
+760 TTPANLFHSLRRQVL

-795 VISSLDKL
+795 VVSSLDQL
-803 TKGGFEKLIRDDEVK
+803 TKGGFEKLIRDHEVK
-818 QGKAEVV
+818 KGKAEVV

-842 LDKMNVAIHRVEQ
+842 LGKMNVAIHRVEQ
-855 ISPFPVEEVRDIIF
+855 ISPFPAEEVREIIF
-869 NNSQAKRFIWVQDEP
+869 DNSQSKRFLWVQDEP
-884 ANMGVWPYLF
+884 SNMGVWPYLF
-894 RKYPELNLELVSRP
+894 RKYPELGLELVSRP

-916 LLEKHKRRL
+916 LVEKHKKRL
-925 ERILESVFN
+925 ERILDSVFN

>member
-22 YLENPVSVEQSWRNF
+22 YLDSPGQVEQSWRNF

-42 LARKSYQDSA
+42 LARKTYRESA
-52 VSAADETLMSK
+52 VSAADE
-63 GSPKK
+63 
-68 MNIPEGSMWRLKNN
+68 N
-82 LYSHE
+82 
-87 IRIQKEFRILNLI
+87 RIQKEFKILNLI

-116 RKRRTYAPTLDFKNF
+116 RKRRNYTPTLDYKNF
-131 ELEESDLATVFHAGK
+131 GLEEEDLATTFHAGK

-155 KDIISHL
+155 KEIITHL
-162 EATYCESVGAEF
+162 ETTYCESIGAEF

-186 KVRMEKSK
+186 RSRMEGSK
-194 NSEYFSPEQQRHIF
+194 NNEFFSPEQQRHIF
-208 YHLNIAVSFESFIHR
+208 YHLNIAVGFESFIHR

-231 SLEGTEALIPALDAI
+231 SLEGTEALVPALDALVI
-246 VMHGARL
+246 HGAKL
-253 GIEEFVIGMAHRG
+253 GIEEFVVGMAHRG

-277 PYKNIFKEFYAT
+277 PYKNIFMEFYAT
-289 EYEKGISLGDVKYH
+289 EYEEGISLGDVKYH
-303 LGFENIITT
+303 LGFENVVTT
-312 DNGEKVKLS
+312 DNGEAVKLS

-332 GALAEGM
+332 ASLAEGM
-339 VHARIDHHY
+339 VRAKIDHEY
-348 NGDFGKIVPI
+348 NNDYGKIAPI
-358 SIHGDAAIAGQG
+358 VIHGDAAIAGQG
-370 IVYEVVQMAL
+370 IVYEIVQMAL

-389 LHIVVNNQVGF
+389 LHLVVNNQVGF

-414 DIAKVTRSPVFHVNG
+414 DVAKVTRSPVFHVNG

-478 YKIIAEHPNPRDIY
+478 YKTIASHPNPRDIY
-492 AKKLIDTGIMTQ
+492 AKKLIDSGVMTQ
-504 AEVEQEIALFDA
+504 GEVDKEIALFDEE
-516 QLEENYGESML
+516 LEQNYEASKQ

-533 KNFLVDEYKFYR
+533 KNFLVKEYKPYR

-550 ELYQVPTAIS
+550 ELYEVPTAVS
-560 ETELLKL
+560 ESELLKL
-567 ADKINTLPAD
+567 ANTINTLPAD

-585 KLMDE
+585 KLMDD
-590 RRQLI
+590 RKQLI
-595 ANNKIDWAL
+595 ENKKVDWAL
-604 GESLAYASLLNEG
+604 GELLAYATLLKEG
-617 ISVRL
+617 VPVRL

-635 HSALVLEDTGEKYFP
+635 HSALVLEDSGEKFFP
-650 LQNISPNQASIAVLN
+650 LQHISPDQAIFNVHN

-673 MGFEYGYSMAY
+673 MGFEYGYSMAF
-684 PQGLTIWEAQF
+684 PKGLTIWEGQF

-701 AQVIFDQYISSA
+701 AQVIYDQYICSA
-713 GEKWGIMNGLV
+713 GEKWGLMNGLV
-724 LFLPHGYEGQGPE
+724 LYLPHGYEGQGPE
-737 HSSARIERYLSLC
+737 HSSGRIERYLSLC
-750 SNYNLHVAVP
+750 SNYNLHVIVP
-760 TTPANLFHLLRRQVI
+760 TTPANLFHSLRRQVL

-795 VISSLDKL
+795 VVSSLDQL
-803 TKGGFEKLIRDDEVK
+803 TKGSFEKLIRDNEVK
-818 QGKAEVV
+818 NGTAEVV
-825 VFTSGKIYFELL
+825 VFTSGKIYFELI

-842 LDKMNVAIHRVEQ
+842 LGKKSVAIHRVEQ
-855 ISPFPVEEVRDIIF
+855 ISPFPAEEVREIIF
-869 NNSQAKRFIWVQDEP
+869 NNSQSKRFLWVQDEP
-884 ANMGVWPYLF
+884 SNMGVWPYLF
-894 RKYPELNLELVSRP
+894 RKYPELGLELVSRP

-916 LLEKHKRRL
+916 LVEKHKKRL
-925 ERILESVFN
+925 ERIMDSVFN

>member
-13 SAVEELYKN
+13 SAVEDMYKN
-22 YLENPVSVEQSWRNF
+22 YLEDPGSIEQSWRNF

-42 LARKSYQDSA
+42 LARKSYQDTV
-52 VSAADETLMSK
+52 VSAADE
-63 GSPKK
+63 
-68 MNIPEGSMWRLKNN
+68 N
-82 LYSHE
+82 
-87 IRIQKEFRILNLI
+87 RIQKEFKILNLI
-100 NGYRQRGHLF
+100 NGYRLRGHLF

-116 RKRRTYAPTLDFKNF
+116 RKRRTYSPTLDYQNF
-131 ELEESDLATVFHAGK
+131 GLEETDLNTVFHAGK
-146 EIGIGNATL
+146 EIGIGNVTL
-155 KDIISHL
+155 KEIISHL

-179 PELIDWL
+179 PELVDWL
-186 KVRMEKSK
+186 RIRMERSK
-194 NSEYFSPEQQRHIF
+194 NSEFFTPEQQRHIF

-231 SLEGTEALIPALDAI
+231 SLEGTEALIPALDALI
-246 VMHGARL
+246 IHGASL
-253 GIEEFVIGMAHRG
+253 GIEEFVVGMAHRG

-289 EYEKGISLGDVKYH
+289 EYEAGISLGDVKYH
-303 LGFENIITT
+303 LGFENIVTT

-339 VHARIDHHY
+339 VRARIDHHY
-348 NGDFGKIVPI
+348 NEDFRKIVPI
-358 SIHGDAAIAGQG
+358 IIHGDAAIAGQG

-414 DIAKVTRSPVFHVNG
+414 DVAKVTRAPVFHVNG

-442 LEFRQHFHSDVFID
+442 LEFRQHFQSDVFID

-478 YKIIAEHPNPRDIY
+478 YKIIARHPNPRDIY
-492 AKKLIDTGIMTQ
+492 AGKLIESGVMTQ
-504 AEVEQEIALFDA
+504 ADVDREIVLFDA
-516 QLEENYGESML
+516 ELEENYEASKE

-533 KNFLVDEYKFYR
+533 KNFLVNEYKAFR
-545 FPDPC
+545 FPDPK
-550 ELYQVPTAIS
+550 ELYEVPTAIS
-560 ETELLKL
+560 EIKL
-567 ADKINTLPAD
+567 FDLAQKLNHLPND

-585 KLMDE
+585 KLMED
-590 RRQLI
+590 RNQMI
-595 ANNKIDWAL
+595 AANKIDWAL
-604 GESLAYASLLNEG
+604 GELLAYASLLDEG
-617 ISVRL
+617 IPVRL

-650 LQNISPNQASIAVLN
+650 LQHISPGQASFAVHN

-684 PQGLTIWEAQF
+684 PQGLTIWEGQF

-701 AQVIFDQYISSA
+701 AQVIYDQYICSA

-724 LFLPHGYEGQGPE
+724 LYLPHG
-737 HSSARIERYLSLC
+737 
-750 SNYNLHVAVP
+750 
-760 TTPANLFHLLRRQVI
+760 
-775 GDVRIPL
+775 
-782 IVFTPKSLLRHPK
+782 
-795 VISSLDKL
+795 
-803 TKGGFEKLIRDDEVK
+803 
-818 QGKAEVV
+818 
-825 VFTSGKIYFELL
+825 
-837 ERREK
+837 
-842 LDKMNVAIHRVEQ
+842 
-855 ISPFPVEEVRDIIF
+855 
-869 NNSQAKRFIWVQDEP
+869 
-884 ANMGVWPYLF
+884 
-894 RKYPELNLELVSRP
+894 
-908 ESASPAAG
+908 
-916 LLEKHKRRL
+916 
-925 ERILESVFN
+925 

>member
-13 SAVEELYKN
+13 GAVEEMYKN
-22 YLENPVSVEQSWRNF
+22 YLENPGNVEQSWRNF

-42 LARKSYQDSA
+42 LARKSYQESL
-52 VSAADETLMSK
+52 VSASDE
-63 GSPKK
+63 
-68 MNIPEGSMWRLKNN
+68 N
-82 LYSHE
+82 
-87 IRIQKEFRILNLI
+87 RIQKEFRILNLI

-116 RKRRTYAPTLDFKNF
+116 RKRRTYTPTLDYKNF
-131 ELEESDLATVFHAGK
+131 GLEDSDLNAVFHAGN

-155 KDIISHL
+155 KDIISNM
-162 EATYCESVGAEF
+162 EATYCESIGVEF

-179 PELIDWL
+179 PELLDWL
-186 KVRMEKSK
+186 KSRMEKSK
-194 NSEYFSPEQQRHIF
+194 NSEYFTPEQQKHIF
-208 YHLNIAVSFESFIHR
+208 YHLNIAVGFESFIHR

-246 VMHGARL
+246 ILHGAKL
-253 GIEEFVIGMAHRG
+253 GIEEFVVGMAHRG

-289 EYEKGISLGDVKYH
+289 EYEEGISLGDVKYH
-303 LGFENIITT
+303 LGFENFIQT
-312 DNGEKVKLS
+312 DDGETVKLS

-339 VHARIDHHY
+339 VRARIEHQY
-348 NGDFGKIVPI
+348 NNDFGKIAPI
-358 SIHGDAAIAGQG
+358 IIHGDAAIAGQG
-370 IVYEVVQMAL
+370 IVYEVVQMSQ

-414 DIAKVTRSPVFHVNG
+414 DVAKVTRCPVFHVNG
-429 DDVEALIFTVKLA
+429 DDVEALIFTVKMA
-442 LEFRQHFHSDVFID
+442 LEFRQTFQSDVFID

-478 YKIIAEHPNPRDIY
+478 YKIIAGHPNPRDIY
-492 AKKLIDTGIMTQ
+492 AEKLISSGVMTQ
-504 AEVEQEIALFDA
+504 AEVEGEIARFDA
-516 QLEENYGESML
+516 QLEENYDDSKL

-533 KNFLVDEYKFYR
+533 KNFLVDEYKPYR

-550 ELYQVPTAIS
+550 EIYKIPTAVS
-560 ETELLKL
+560 ETLLLNL
-567 ADKINTLPAD
+567 AEKINHLPGD

-585 KLMDE
+585 KLMEE
-590 RRQLI
+590 RKQMI
-595 ANNKIDWAL
+595 SNNKVDWAL
-604 GESLAYASLLNEG
+604 GELLAYASLLKEG
-617 ISVRL
+617 FPVRL

-635 HSALVLEDTGEKYFP
+635 HSALVQEDTGEKYFP
-650 LQNISPNQASIAVLN
+650 LQNISSEQASFTVYN

-684 PQGLTIWEAQF
+684 PNGLTIWEGQF

-701 AQVIFDQYISSA
+701 AQVIYDQYICSA
-713 GEKWGIMNGLV
+713 GEKWGIMNGMV
-724 LFLPHGYEGQGPE
+724 LYLPHGYEGQGPE

-750 SNYNLHVAVP
+750 SNYNMHVVVP
-760 TTPANLFHLLRRQVI
+760 TTPANLFHILRRQVI

-795 VISSLDKL
+795 VVSSLDDL
-803 TKGGFEKLIRDDEVK
+803 TRGEFEKLIQDKEVK
-818 QGKAEVV
+818 EGKAEVV
-825 VFTSGKIYFELL
+825 VFTSGKIYFELI

-842 LDKMNVAIHRVEQ
+842 LGNMNVAIHRVEQ
-855 ISPFPVEEVRDIIF
+855 VSPFPSEEVRDIIY
-869 NNSQAKRFIWVQDEP
+869 NNPQSKRFLWVQDEP

-916 LLEKHKRRL
+916 LVEKHKRRL
-925 ERILESVFN
+925 ERIMDSVFSA

>member
-22 YLENPVSVEQSWRNF
+22 YLENPVNVEITWRNF

-42 LARKSYQDSA
+42 LARKSYQEPV
-52 VSAADETLMSK
+52 VSAAD
-63 GSPKK
+63 
-68 MNIPEGSMWRLKNN
+68 
-82 LYSHE
+82 E
-87 IRIQKEFRILNLI
+87 IRIQKEFKILNLI

-116 RKRRTYAPTLDFKNF
+116 RKRRTYSPTLDFRNF
-131 ELEESDLATVFHAGK
+131 GLEEEDLNAVFHAGK
-146 EIGIGNATL
+146 EIGIGNVTL
-155 KDIISHL
+155 KEIIAHL
-162 EATYCESVGAEF
+162 DATYCESIGAEF

-186 KVRMEKSK
+186 RIRMEKSK
-194 NSEYFSPEQQRHIF
+194 NSEYYTPEQQKHIF

-231 SLEGTEALIPALDAI
+231 SLEGTEALIPALDALI
-246 VMHGARL
+246 VHGAKL
-253 GIEEFVIGMAHRG
+253 GIEEYVVGMAHRG

-289 EYEKGISLGDVKYH
+289 EYEEGISLGDVKYH
-303 LGFENIITT
+303 LGFENIVTT
-312 DNGEKVKLS
+312 DDGESVKLS

-339 VHARIDHHY
+339 VRARIDHQY
-348 NGDFGKIVPI
+348 NGDYGKIAPI
-358 SIHGDAAIAGQG
+358 VIHGDAAIAGQG
-370 IVYEVVQMAL
+370 IVYEIVQMSL

-389 LHIVVNNQVGF
+389 LHLVVNNQVGF

-414 DIAKVTRSPVFHVNG
+414 DVAKVTRSPVFHVNG
-429 DDVEALIFTVKLA
+429 DDVEALIFTVKMA

-478 YKIIAEHPNPRDIY
+478 YKTIASHPNPRDIY
-492 AKKLIDTGIMTQ
+492 AKKLIESGVMTQ
-504 AEVEQEIALFDA
+504 EEVDQEIARFDD
-516 QLEENYGESML
+516 QLEQNYEASKQ

-533 KNFLVDEYKFYR
+533 KNFLVDEYKPYR
-545 FPDPC
+545 LPEPC
-550 ELYQVPTAIS
+550 ELYTVPTAVS
-560 ETELLKL
+560 KTELLQL
-567 ADKINTLPAD
+567 AASINDLPAD
-577 KKFFSKIV
+577 KKFFSKII
-585 KLMDE
+585 KLMED
-590 RRQLI
+590 RRQMI
-595 ANNKIDWAL
+595 ANNKVDWAL
-604 GESLAYASLLNEG
+604 GELLAYATLLKEG
-617 ISVRL
+617 IPVRL

-635 HSALVLEDTGEKYFP
+635 HSALVLEDSGERYFP
-650 LQNISPNQASIAVLN
+650 LQHIASNQASFAVHN

-684 PQGLTIWEAQF
+684 PKGLTVWEGQF

-701 AQVIFDQYISSA
+701 AQVIYDQYICSA
-713 GEKWGIMNGLV
+713 GEKWGMMNGLV
-724 LFLPHGYEGQGPE
+724 LYLPHGYEGQGPE

-750 SNYNLHVAVP
+750 SNYNLHVVVP
-760 TTPANLFHLLRRQVI
+760 TTPANLFHCLRRQVL
-775 GDVRIPL
+775 GDVRIPM

-795 VISSLDKL
+795 VISSLDQL
-803 TKGGFEKLIRDDEVK
+803 TKGGFVKLIQDTEVK
-818 QGKAEVV
+818 PGKAEVV
-825 VFTSGKIYFELL
+825 VFTTGKIYFELL

-842 LDKMNVAIHRVEQ
+842 LGKMTVAIHRVEQ
-855 ISPFPVEEVRDIIF
+855 ISPFPSEEVRDIIYD
-869 NNSQAKRFIWVQDEP
+869 NTQCKRFLWVQDEP

-894 RKYPELNLELVSRP
+894 RKYPELGLELVSRP

-916 LLEKHKRRL
+916 LVEKHKRRL
-925 ERILESVFN
+925 ERILDSVFN

>member
-13 SAVEELYKN
+13 SAVEELYRN
-22 YLENPVSVEQSWRNF
+22 YLENPANVEQSWRNF

-42 LARKSYQDSA
+42 LARKSYRDEEL
-52 VSAADETLMSK
+52 VSADES
-63 GSPKK
+63 
-68 MNIPEGSMWRLKNN
+68 
-82 LYSHE
+82 
-87 IRIQKEFRILNLI
+87 RIQKEFNIINLI
-100 NGYRQRGHLF
+100 TGYRQRGHLF

-116 RKRRTYAPTLDFKNF
+116 RKRRTYAPTLDYKNF
-131 ELEESDLATVFHAGK
+131 GLEESDLNTIFHAGK

-155 KDIISHL
+155 KEIITHL
-162 EATYCESVGAEF
+162 EATYCESIGAEF

-186 KVRMEKSK
+186 RIRMERSK
-194 NSEYFSPEQQRHIF
+194 NSEYFTPEQQKHIF
-208 YHLNIAVSFESFIHR
+208 YHLNIAVGFENFIHR

-246 VMHGARL
+246 IVHGASL
-253 GIEEFVIGMAHRG
+253 GIREFVVGMAHRG

-289 EYEKGISLGDVKYH
+289 DYEEGISLGDVKYH
-303 LGFENIITT
+303 LGFENTVTT
-312 DNGEKVKLS
+312 DNGEIVKLS

-332 GALAEGM
+332 SSLAEGM
-339 VHARIDHHY
+339 VRARIDHDY
-348 NGDFGKIVPI
+348 DSDFGKIAPI
-358 SIHGDAAIAGQG
+358 IIHGDAAIAGQG
-370 IVYEVVQMAL
+370 IVYEIVQMSQ

-389 LHIVVNNQVGF
+389 LHLVVNNQVGF

-414 DIAKVTRSPVFHVNG
+414 DVAKVTRSPVFHVNG

-442 LEFRQHFHSDVFID
+442 LEFRQHFKSDVFID

-466 EGDEPRFTQPLL
+466 EGDEPRFTQPHL
-478 YKIIAEHPNPRDIY
+478 YKIIAGHPNPRDIY
-492 AKKLIDTGIMTQ
+492 ARKLIERGILSQ
-504 AEVEQEIALFDA
+504 IDVEQEITRFDT
-516 QLEENYGESML
+516 QLEENYEASKL

-533 KNFLVDEYKFYR
+533 KNFLVDEYKSYR

-550 ELYQVPTAIS
+550 EIYEVPTAVS
-560 ETELLKL
+560 ETELISL
-567 ADKINTLPAD
+567 AEKINSLPAD

-585 KLMDE
+585 KLMEE
-590 RRQLI
+590 RSQMI
-595 ANNKIDWAL
+595 SNNKVDWAL
-604 GESLAYASLLNEG
+604 GELLAYASLLKEG
-617 ISVRL
+617 YPVRL
-622 SGQDAQRGTFSHR
+622 SGQDARRGTFSHR
-635 HSALVLEDTGEKYFP
+635 HSALVLEDTGETYFP
-650 LQNISPNQASIAVLN
+650 LEHITPDQASFSVLN

-673 MGFEYGYSMAY
+673 MGFEYGYSMAF
-684 PQGLTIWEAQF
+684 PKGLTIWEGQF

-713 GEKWGIMNGLV
+713 GEKWGMMNGLV

-750 SNYNLHVAVP
+750 SNYNLHVVVP

-775 GDVRIPL
+775 GNVRIPM

-795 VISSLDKL
+795 VVSSLDKL
-803 TKGGFEKLIRDDEVK
+803 TRGGFEKFIEDKEVEK
-818 QGKAEVV
+818 GKAEVV
-825 VFTSGKIYFELL
+825 VFTFGKIYFELI

-842 LDKMNVAIHRVEQ
+842 LGKMDVAIHRIEQ
-855 ISPFPVEEVRDIIF
+855 LSPFPSEEVREIIYS
-869 NNSQAKRFIWVQDEP
+869 NNQAKRFLWVQDEP
-884 ANMGVWPYLF
+884 ANMGAWPYLF

-916 LLEKHKRRL
+916 LVEKHKKRL
-925 ERILESVFN
+925 ERIMDSVFN

>member
-13 SAVEELYKN
+13 GAVEEMYKN
-22 YLENPVSVEQSWRNF
+22 YLENPGSVEQSWCNF

-42 LARKSYQDSA
+42 LARKSYQES
-52 VSAADETLMSK
+52 L
-63 GSPKK
+63 SPTV
-68 MNIPEGSMWRLKNN
+68 NEN
-82 LYSHE
+82 
-87 IRIQKEFRILNLI
+87 RIQKEFRILDLI

-116 RKRRTYAPTLDFKNF
+116 RKRRTYTPTLDYKNF
-131 ELEESDLATVFHAGK
+131 GLEDTDLHAIFHAGN

-155 KDIISHL
+155 QEIIAHL
-162 EATYCESVGAEF
+162 EATYCESIGVEF

-179 PELIDWL
+179 PELLDWL
-186 KVRMEKSK
+186 KTRMERSK
-194 NSEYFSPEQQRHIF
+194 NSEIFTPEQQKHIF

-246 VMHGARL
+246 IQHGAKL
-253 GIEEFVIGMAHRG
+253 GIEEFVVGMAHRG

-277 PYKNIFKEFYAT
+277 PYKNVFKEFYAT
-289 EYEKGISLGDVKYH
+289 DYEEGIALGDVKYH

-312 DNGEKVKLS
+312 DDGEKVKLS

-332 GALAEGM
+332 GSLVEGM
-339 VHARIDHHY
+339 VRARIDHHY
-348 NGDFGKIVPI
+348 HEDFGKIAPI
-358 SIHGDAAIAGQG
+358 IIHGDAAIAGQG

-414 DIAKVTRSPVFHVNG
+414 DVAKVTRCPVFHVNG
-429 DDVEALIFTVKLA
+429 DDVEALIFTVKMA
-442 LEFRQHFHSDVFID
+442 LEFRQQFHSDVFID

-478 YKIIAEHPNPRDIY
+478 YKIIAGHPNPRDIY
-492 AKKLIDTGIMTQ
+492 AGKLISSGVMTQ
-504 AEVEQEIALFDA
+504 NEVEQEIARFEA
-516 QLEENYGESML
+516 QLEENYDDSKL

-533 KNFLVDEYKFYR
+533 KNFLVEEYKPYR

-550 ELYQVPTAIS
+550 EIYQVPTAIS
-560 ETELLKL
+560 ETLLLEL
-567 ADKINTLPAD
+567 AGKINHLPAD

-585 KLMDE
+585 KLMEE
-590 RRQLI
+590 RNQMI
-595 ANNKIDWAL
+595 SNNKVDWAL
-604 GESLAYASLLNEG
+604 GELLAYASLLDEG
-617 ISVRL
+617 FPVRL

-635 HSALVLEDTGEKYFP
+635 HSALVQEDTGEKYFP
-650 LQNISPNQASIAVLN
+650 LQNISARQASFTVYN

-673 MGFEYGYSMAY
+673 MGFDYGYSMAY
-684 PQGLTIWEAQF
+684 PKGLTIWEGQF

-701 AQVIFDQYISSA
+701 AQVIYDQYICSA

-724 LFLPHGYEGQGPE
+724 LYLPHGYEGQGPE

-750 SNYNLHVAVP
+750 SNYNMHVVVP

-795 VISSLDKL
+795 VVSSLDDL
-803 TKGGFEKLIRDDEVK
+803 TKGGFEKLIKDREVK
-818 QGKAEVV
+818 EGQAEIV
-825 VFTSGKIYFELL
+825 VFTSGKIYFELI

-842 LDKMNVAIHRVEQ
+842 LGKMNTAIHRVEQ
-855 ISPFPVEEVRDIIF
+855 ISPFPAEEVRDIIY
-869 NNSQAKRFIWVQDEP
+869 NNSQAKRFLWVQDEP
-884 ANMGVWPYLF
+884 VNMGVWPYLF

-925 ERILESVFN
+925 ERIMDAVFSE

>member
-22 YLENPVSVEQSWRNF
+22 YLENPVNVEQSWRIF

-42 LARKSYQDSA
+42 LARKSYQEPV
-52 VSAADETLMSK
+52 VSTADE
-63 GSPKK
+63 
-68 MNIPEGSMWRLKNN
+68 N
-82 LYSHE
+82 
-87 IRIQKEFRILNLI
+87 RIQKEFKILNLI

-116 RKRRTYAPTLDFKNF
+116 RKRRTYSPTLDFRNF
-131 ELEESDLATVFHAGK
+131 GLEDEDLNTVFHAGK
-146 EIGIGNATL
+146 EIGIGNVTL
-155 KDIISHL
+155 KEIIAHL
-162 EATYCESVGAEF
+162 EATYCESIGAEF

-186 KVRMEKSK
+186 RIRMEKSK
-194 NSEYFSPEQQRHIF
+194 NSENYSPEQQKHIF

-231 SLEGTEALIPALDAI
+231 SLEGTEALIPALDALI
-246 VMHGARL
+246 VHGAKL
-253 GIEEFVIGMAHRG
+253 GIEEYVVGMAHRG

-289 EYEKGISLGDVKYH
+289 EYEEGIALGDVKYH
-303 LGFENIITT
+303 LGFENMVTT
-312 DNGEKVKLS
+312 DDGETVKLS

-339 VHARIDHHY
+339 VRARIDHLY
-348 NGDFGKIVPI
+348 NGDYGKIAPI
-358 SIHGDAAIAGQG
+358 VIHGDAAIAGQG
-370 IVYEVVQMAL
+370 IVYEIVQMSL

-389 LHIVVNNQVGF
+389 LHLVVNNQVGF

-414 DIAKVTRSPVFHVNG
+414 DVAKVTRSPVFHVNG
-429 DDVEALIFTVKLA
+429 DDVEALIFTVKMA

-478 YKIIAEHPNPRDIY
+478 YKIIASHPNPRDIY
-492 AKKLIDTGIMTQ
+492 AKKLIESGVMTQ
-504 AEVEQEIALFDA
+504 VEVDHEITRFDE
-516 QLEENYGESML
+516 QLEQNYEASKL

-533 KNFLVDEYKFYR
+533 KNFLVDEYKQYR
-545 FPDPC
+545 LPEPC
-550 ELYQVPTAIS
+550 ELYEVPTAVS
-560 ETELLKL
+560 ENEILHL
-567 ADKINTLPAD
+567 AATINNLPAD

-585 KLMDE
+585 KLMDD
-590 RRQLI
+590 RKQMI
-595 ANNKIDWAL
+595 ANNKVDWAL
-604 GESLAYASLLNEG
+604 GELLAYATLLKEG
-617 ISVRL
+617 IPVRL

-635 HSALVLEDTGEKYFP
+635 HSALVLEDSGERYFP
-650 LQNISPNQASIAVLN
+650 LQHVAPNQATFAVHN
-665 SPLNEYGV
+665 SPLNEYAV
-673 MGFEYGYSMAY
+673 MGFEYGYSMAF
-684 PQGLTIWEAQF
+684 PKGLTIWEGQF

-701 AQVIFDQYISSA
+701 AQVIYDQYICSA
-713 GEKWGIMNGLV
+713 GEKWGMMNGLV
-724 LFLPHGYEGQGPE
+724 LYLPHGYEGQGPE

-750 SNYNLHVAVP
+750 SNYNLHVVVP
-760 TTPANLFHLLRRQVI
+760 TTPANLFHCLRRQVL

-795 VISSLDKL
+795 VVSSLDQL
-803 TKGGFEKLIRDDEVK
+803 TKGGFIKLIRDTEVK
-818 QGKAEVV
+818 PEKAEVV

-842 LDKMNVAIHRVEQ
+842 LGKMSVAIHRVEQ
-855 ISPFPVEEVRDIIF
+855 ISPFPSEEVRDIIY
-869 NNSQAKRFIWVQDEP
+869 NNTQCKRFLWVQDEP

-894 RKYPELNLELVSRP
+894 RKYPELGLELVSRP

-916 LLEKHKRRL
+916 LVEKHKRRL
-925 ERILESVFN
+925 ERILDSVFN

>member
-13 SAVEELYKN
+13 SAIEELYKN
-22 YLENPVSVEQSWRNF
+22 YLENPVNVEQTWRNF

-42 LARKSYQDSA
+42 LARKSYQEVV
-52 VSAADETLMSK
+52 VSAADE
-63 GSPKK
+63 
-68 MNIPEGSMWRLKNN
+68 NQ
-82 LYSHE
+82 
-87 IRIQKEFRILNLI
+87 IQKEFRILNLI

-116 RKRRTYAPTLDFKNF
+116 RKRRTYSPTLDYKNF
-131 ELEESDLATVFHAGK
+131 NLEEEDLNTVFHAGK

-155 KDIISHL
+155 KEIISHL
-162 EATYCESVGAEF
+162 EITYCESIGAEF

-186 KVRMEKSK
+186 RVRMEKSK
-194 NSEYFSPEQQRHIF
+194 NSEFYAPEQQKHIF
-208 YHLNIAVSFESFIHR
+208 YHLNIAVGFESFIHR

-231 SLEGTEALIPALDAI
+231 SLEGTEALIPALDAL
-246 VMHGARL
+246 VVHGAKL
-253 GIEEFVIGMAHRG
+253 GIEEFVVGMAHRG

-289 EYEKGISLGDVKYH
+289 EYEEGISLGDVKYH
-303 LGFENIITT
+303 LGFENIVTT
-312 DNGEKVKLS
+312 DAGEKVKLS

-332 GALAEGM
+332 GSLTEGM
-339 VHARIDHHY
+339 VRARIDHHY
-348 NGDFGKIVPI
+348 GGDCAKIAPI
-358 SIHGDAAIAGQG
+358 IIHGDAAIAGQG
-370 IVYEVVQMAL
+370 IVYEIVQMAL

-389 LHIVVNNQVGF
+389 LHLVVNNQVGF

-414 DIAKVTRSPVFHVNG
+414 DVAKVTRSPVFHVNG

-442 LEFRQHFHSDVFID
+442 LEFRQRFESDVFID

-466 EGDEPRFTQPLL
+466 EGDEPRFTQPML
-478 YKIIAEHPNPRDIY
+478 YKAIASHPNPRDIY
-492 AKKLIDTGIMTQ
+492 AKTLVDAGIMTQ
-504 AEVEQEIALFDA
+504 LEVEQEISRFDE
-516 QLEENYGESML
+516 QLEQNYEASKL

-533 KNFLVDEYKFYR
+533 KNFLVEEYKPYR

-550 ELYQVPTAIS
+550 EVYEVPTAVS
-560 ETELLKL
+560 ETELKQL
-567 ADKINTLPAD
+567 ANAINTLPAD

-585 KLMDE
+585 KLMED
-590 RRQLI
+590 RTQMI
-595 ANNKIDWAL
+595 ANNKVDWAL
-604 GESLAYASLLNEG
+604 GELLAYATLLKEG
-617 ISVRL
+617 IPVRL

-635 HSALVLEDTGEKYFP
+635 HSALVLEDSGEKYYP
-650 LQNISPNQASIAVLN
+650 LQNISSDQAPFVVYN

-673 MGFEYGYSMAY
+673 MGFEYGYSMAN
-684 PQGLTIWEAQF
+684 PKGLTIWEGQF

-701 AQVIFDQYISSA
+701 AQVIFDQYICSA
-713 GEKWGIMNGLV
+713 GEKWGMMNGLV

-737 HSSARIERYLSLC
+737 HSSGRIERYLSLC
-750 SNYNLHVAVP
+750 SNYNMHVVVP
-760 TTPANLFHLLRRQVI
+760 TTPANLFHLLRSQAL

-795 VISSLDKL
+795 VVSSLDQM
-803 TKGGFEKLIRDDEVK
+803 TKGGFLKLIEDKDVK
-818 QGKAEVV
+818 QGKAEVI
-825 VFTSGKIYFELL
+825 VFTSGKIYFELI

-842 LDKMNVAIHRVEQ
+842 LGKNNVAIHRVEQ
-855 ISPFPVEEVRDIIF
+855 ISPFPSEEVRDIIF
-869 NNSQAKRFIWVQDEP
+869 HNSQAKRFLWVQDEP
-884 ANMGVWPYLF
+884 SNMGVWPYIC
-894 RKYPELNLELVSRP
+894 RKYPDLGLELVSRP

-925 ERILESVFN
+925 ERIMNAVFN

>member
-22 YLENPVSVEQSWRNF
+22 YLENPVNVEPTWRNF

-42 LARKSYQDSA
+42 LARKSYQEAS
-52 VSAADETLMSK
+52 VSAADE
-63 GSPKK
+63 
-68 MNIPEGSMWRLKNN
+68 N
-82 LYSHE
+82 
-87 IRIQKEFRILNLI
+87 RIQKEFRILNLI

-116 RKRRTYAPTLDFKNF
+116 RKRRDYTPTLNYVNF
-131 ELEESDLATVFHAGK
+131 DLEEGDLNTVFHAGK
-146 EIGIGNATL
+146 EIGIGNVTL
-155 KDIISHL
+155 KEIISHL
-162 EATYCESVGAEF
+162 ETTYCESVGAEF

-186 KVRMEKSK
+186 KIRMEKSK
-194 NSEYFSPEQQRHIF
+194 NSEYFSPEQQKHIF

-231 SLEGTEALIPALDAI
+231 SLEGTEALIPALDALI
-246 VMHGARL
+246 VHGAKL
-253 GIEEFVIGMAHRG
+253 GIEEYVVGMAHRG

-289 EYEKGISLGDVKYH
+289 EYEEGIALGDVKYH
-303 LGFENIITT
+303 LGFENIVTT
-312 DNGEKVKLS
+312 DSGEKMKMS

-332 GALAEGM
+332 GSLTEGM
-339 VHARIDHHY
+339 VRARIDHHY
-348 NGDFGKIVPI
+348 NGDFSKIAPI
-358 SIHGDAAIAGQG
+358 IIHGDAAIAGQG
-370 IVYEVVQMAL
+370 IVYEIVQMSL

-389 LHIVVNNQVGF
+389 LHLVVNNQVGF

-414 DIAKVTRSPVFHVNG
+414 DVAKVTRSPVFHVNG

-478 YKIIAEHPNPRDIY
+478 YKIIASHPNPRDIY
-492 AKKLIDTGIMTQ
+492 AKKLIEEGVMTQ
-504 AEVEQEIALFDA
+504 SEVDDEIARFDQ
-516 QLEENYGESML
+516 QLEQNYDESKL

-533 KNFLVDEYKFYR
+533 KNFLVEEYKPYR

-550 ELYQVPTAIS
+550 EMYEVPTAVS
-560 ETELLKL
+560 ETELISL
-567 ADKINTLPAD
+567 AEAINHLPAD

-585 KLMDE
+585 KLMED
-590 RRQLI
+590 RRQMI
-595 ANNKIDWAL
+595 ANDKVDWAL
-604 GESLAYASLLNEG
+604 GELLAYATILKHG
-617 ISVRL
+617 IPVRL

-650 LQNISPNQASIAVLN
+650 LQNIANDQASFTVHN
-665 SPLNEYGV
+665 SPLNEYAV
-673 MGFEYGYSMAY
+673 MGFEYGYSMAN
-684 PQGLTIWEAQF
+684 PKGLTIWEGQF

-701 AQVIFDQYISSA
+701 AQVIYDQYICSA
-713 GEKWGIMNGLV
+713 GEKWGMMNGLV
-724 LFLPHGYEGQGPE
+724 LYLPHGYEGQGPE

-750 SNYNLHVAVP
+750 SNYNMHVVVP
-760 TTPANLFHLLRRQVI
+760 TTPANLFHCLRRQVL

-795 VISSLDKL
+795 VVSSLGQM
-803 TKGGFEKLIRDDEVK
+803 TKGGFIKMIKDKDVK
-818 QGKAEVV
+818 QGKADVV
-825 VFTSGKIYFELL
+825 VFTSGKIYFELI

-842 LDKMNVAIHRVEQ
+842 LEKMNVAIHRVEQ
-855 ISPFPVEEVRDIIF
+855 ISPFPSEEVREIIF
-869 NNSQAKRFIWVQDEP
+869 NNQQSKRFLWVQDEP
-884 ANMGVWPYLF
+884 ANMGVWPYLQS
-894 RKYPELNLELVSRP
+894 SR
-908 ESASPAAG
+908 
-916 LLEKHKRRL
+916 
-925 ERILESVFN
+925 RIG